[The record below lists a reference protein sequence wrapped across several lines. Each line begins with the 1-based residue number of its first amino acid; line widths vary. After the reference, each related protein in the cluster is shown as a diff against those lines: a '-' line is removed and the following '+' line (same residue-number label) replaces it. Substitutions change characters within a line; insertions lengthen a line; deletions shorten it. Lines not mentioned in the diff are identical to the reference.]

1 MPEEKKKD
9 SFTFSDKIK
18 NSKPVP
24 SKSFA
29 NRISSKIGS
38 DGKPKKTLFE
48 RTRRDAPFFIA
59 ALVALL
65 LLPFLYKYSG
75 QVSEEP
81 VVFPGSEESIFDPE
95 RYGFDTATGDPD
107 GQIEQL
113 AGRDPLS
120 LIKGFGSQDENTAD
134 ARYDQQV
141 DRSGLSDDDS
151 YNSSTVEENNTN
163 IYKRQAAPATRAA
176 FRRAATKIN
185 KIDSASMAGRSGGK
199 LGVGMWGGNLK
210 SAAKKVGSSAPRTS
224 PKPVSLQPLQ
234 AAGKPSRSYFGQGA
248 AAEARRSK
256 DAMSKANAMQAL
268 RDAAMKPVEPGK
280 IGGLGG
286 GAFGP
291 GGGNGKLDRNF
302 VWNGKEPWWWD
313 MMKKRSQME
322 WEKKFNRHWN
332 WIEWGDKLAQKIL
345 GGILNCLITG
355 KDDGGMGNLFGTVEG
370 AGDADKCGKMTQKDW
385 DACPECQ
392 KYGSKMTKAACQTL
406 FGYTPGDKNKVDPW
420 KGGDKAN
427 ADLNFF
433 QVRWDCL
440 TEGFGKRSKGK
451 SEKGEVDSDCEGL
464 KTSGVYTAS
473 YSSQKGEDRKFF
485 SYVVGIPTD
494 KLVAYYQMQ
503 PTEQRKQWVVGA
515 VVPGTTLNLNLLKD
529 RKNFVPLFVES
540 VAVKPKKVKN
550 DGSKV
555 KTNKDVASVLTEAST
570 KKDEQK
576 KLTYDALIA
585 TLADGG
591 AFYDTRDDIAAD
603 SKAADSKAADSNTD
617 ATQGT
622 DTQVKAT
629 KGTAT
634 FDLKGGKKGKDWI
647 VGGRCQVPF
656 ARVTCENFALTG
668 PKGKEIYPFAHIQF
682 ANGVTKN
689 KDTYNTLAKKFR
701 IVYKVLQG
709 DDYGKAWK
717 NDHETG
723 VYIIPHNGVE
733 KYDAS
738 WFKGSE
744 TTGDATSSRAGWV
757 TYKDKDNVK
766 NRDAAEKFQVIAA
779 GEKALVKELTDS
791 QGNVTNRDV
800 SRVIKWEI
808 YQCDNAAIAGD
819 ALADG
824 GCDNGLWPKVDKD
837 GNVIGT
843 EGQKLP
849 GVVLSTAVCE
859 YGRSGD
865 DESAE
870 PPSSEP
876 MHQNV
881 DACDTADAWQKSE
894 ECCKKKKGSQGYVWK
909 DGACVTQSGDPSKK
923 DSSPEPK
930 TQVTFLAPKPS
941 WVPKNITAR
950 TGGDAPTQ
958 EMFSGTNGG
967 NFLQGDAGQNCDI
980 MDGFIVNSNL
990 AKAYVNEVVQ
1000 AYNDRN
1006 PNLPMKT
1013 DQAGAYAFSGKQGF
1027 PTVGEMIDAMNIAS
1041 KVGKPDVPK
1050 QIVCAFGRTVM
1061 GASEDHTV
1069 PDDKWPT
1076 YNGKKVAPR
1085 NPFGSFLDY
1094 IGQDAAYWPAP
1105 YYIDIDGEEKCDNR
1119 FLHLGWQDDG
1129 KQSCEPSGVKGKYHW
1144 GVYASNAKPGPA
1156 YLKSSVGGKAG
1167 YPLAELDLLGDYQAI
1182 GNSKNERMHDI
1193 RLAYHLG
1200 ADYKREDT
1208 NGGMNAVVRD
1218 TRESSSP
1225 EIFKGDA
1232 CTHIYGDPDDTMQVA
1247 NVLKYIQAVCTN
1259 GLDAKPQGNPEW
1271 LDEKQ
1276 HKNRGTY
1283 RNRNGKVQSTATGAA
1298 AMEPDPNKK

>member
-81 VVFPGSEESIFDPE
+81 VVLPGSEESIFDPE

-134 ARYDQQV
+134 ARYDQPV

-185 KIDSASMAGRSGGK
+185 KLDGAGMTGRSGGK

-291 GGGNGKLDRNF
+291 GGGNGKLDRHF
-302 VWNGKEPWWWD
+302 AWNGKEPWWWD

-322 WEKKFNRHWN
+322 WEAKFNRKWD
-332 WIEWGDKLAQKIL
+332 WIKWGDKLAQNIL
-345 GGILNCLITG
+345 GGILNCLLTG
-355 KDDGGMGNLFGTVEG
+355 TDDGGMGKMLGATKG
-370 AGDADKCGKMTQKDW
+370 AGKEPTCCGLKESEWDGSWGKFGKDSCKKYKAQAKTNKMFKCDGGWKDGNQ
-385 DACPECQ
+385 ASE
-392 KYGSKMTKAACQTL
+392 
-406 FGYTPGDKNKVDPW
+406 
-420 KGGDKAN
+420 
-427 ADLNFF
+427 DLNFF

-440 TEGFGKRSKGK
+440 TEGFGAKSKKR

-473 YSSQKGEDRKFF
+473 YSSQKGEDRKYF
-485 SYVVGIPTD
+485 SYVVGIPTN
-494 KLVAYYQMQ
+494 KLVAYYKMQ

-529 RKNFVPLFVES
+529 RANFVPLFVES
-540 VAVKPKKVKN
+540 VAVKPKKVNN

-555 KTNKDVASVLTEAST
+555 ETKEDAASVLTEAST
-570 KKDEQK
+570 KKDENA
-576 KLTYDALIA
+576 KLTYDALIGK
-585 TLADGG
+585 LAKGG
-591 AFYDTRDDIAAD
+591 VFYDTRDDFAEASIE
-603 SKAADSKAADSNTD
+603 K
-617 ATQGT
+617 
-622 DTQVKAT
+622 V
-629 KGTAT
+629 KGTAK

-656 ARVTCENFALTG
+656 ARVTCENTALTG
-668 PKGKEIYPFAHIQF
+668 PKGNEIYPFAHIQF
-682 ANGVTKN
+682 ANGVVDN
-689 KDTYNTLAKKFR
+689 KAIYKTLAPKFK

-709 DDYGKAWK
+709 DNYGKTLE
-717 NDHETG
+717 NDHATG
-723 VYIIPHNGVE
+723 VYTIQHNTIKPYTE
-733 KYDAS
+733 S
-738 WFKGSE
+738 WFEGSE
-744 TTGDATSSRAGWV
+744 ANGGSERGGWV
-757 TYKDKDNVK
+757 TR
-766 NRDAAEKFQVIAA
+766 NRTATNKGNTYQVIAA
-779 GEKALVKELTDS
+779 GEKALVKEN
-791 QGNVTNRDV
+791 GNRDA

-808 YQCDNAAIAGD
+808 YQCDNADIAGD
-819 ALADG
+819 DLADG
-824 GCDNGLWPKVDKD
+824 GCDNGLWPQFDKD
-837 GNVIGT
+837 GKMIG
-843 EGQKLP
+843 EAGQQLP

-865 DESAE
+865 DEDGTSTSVEE
-870 PPSSEP
+870 PKCKSRDESSECCQELGQGQYEWKDGKCEP
-876 MHQNV
+876 K
-881 DACDTADAWQKSE
+881 KSE
-894 ECCKKKKGSQGYVWK
+894 EGGDLLPGSPNPSLNPPAPGKDLVRLAPVIEWVPRRFDDRQSVVQGSGLGGGSFGPGKLIPGATDEQHCGAASSNRVVQTESAKQFVNQVVAAYNAKKAGAQQMAEVVAYPTLGEVVDSLNIAPQVGVTTAPKEVVCQVARTMAGISRDPQAKNATWKTTSGETRYFHNELGAYLAYVHPEAAFYPAKYYEESGNCDKRFLALSESGCRTLLPEVKDKKQYHHSNYAWNGNTRAYLQSLKPEMKKYPLKALAEGISFNP
-909 DGACVTQSGDPSKK
+909 GACKEGCGPQRRQYTKSMAS
-923 DSSPEPK
+923 
-930 TQVTFLAPKPS
+930 L
-941 WVPKNITAR
+941 
-950 TGGDAPTQ
+950 
-958 EMFSGTNGG
+958 
-967 NFLQGDAGQNCDI
+967 LQGQCPTGDMNVADA
-980 MDGFIVNSNL
+980 L
-990 AKAYVNEVVQ
+990 AYV
-1000 AYNDRN
+1000 
-1006 PNLPMKT
+1006 T
-1013 DQAGAYAFSGKQGF
+1013 
-1027 PTVGEMIDAMNIAS
+1027 
-1041 KVGKPDVPK
+1041 
-1050 QIVCAFGRTVM
+1050 
-1061 GASEDHTV
+1061 
-1069 PDDKWPT
+1069 
-1076 YNGKKVAPR
+1076 
-1085 NPFGSFLDY
+1085 
-1094 IGQDAAYWPAP
+1094 AA
-1105 YYIDIDGEEKCDNR
+1105 
-1119 FLHLGWQDDG
+1119 
-1129 KQSCEPSGVKGKYHW
+1129 
-1144 GVYASNAKPGPA
+1144 
-1156 YLKSSVGGKAG
+1156 
-1167 YPLAELDLLGDYQAI
+1167 
-1182 GNSKNERMHDI
+1182 
-1193 RLAYHLG
+1193 
-1200 ADYKREDT
+1200 
-1208 NGGMNAVVRD
+1208 
-1218 TRESSSP
+1218 
-1225 EIFKGDA
+1225 
-1232 CTHIYGDPDDTMQVA
+1232 
-1247 NVLKYIQAVCTN
+1247 CTN
-1259 GLDAKPQGNPEW
+1259 GLNYKP
-1271 LDEKQ
+1271 
-1276 HKNRGTY
+1276 Y
-1283 RNRNGKVQSTATGAA
+1283 GAA
-1298 AMEPDPNKK
+1298 GSRRGNSRDRSGSSGNNRQVKSVN

>member
-81 VVFPGSEESIFDPE
+81 VVLPGSEESIFDPE

-151 YNSSTVEENNTN
+151 YNNSTVEENNTN

-176 FRRAATKIN
+176 FRRAATKIGTLG
-185 KIDSASMAGRSGGK
+185 SAGMAGRSGGK
-199 LGVGMWGGNLK
+199 LGVGMWGGGLK

-291 GGGNGKLDRNF
+291 GGGNGKLDRHF
-302 VWNGKEPWWWD
+302 AWNGKEPWWWD

-322 WEKKFNRHWN
+322 WEAKFNREWD
-332 WIEWGDKLAQKIL
+332 WIKWGDKLAQNIL
-345 GGILNCLITG
+345 GGILNCLLTG
-355 KDDGGMGNLFGTVEG
+355 KDDGGMGRLFGTVKG
-370 AGDADKCGKMTQKDW
+370 AGDPDKCAGLTKEKWDQVYPGIPFDKDVCRAKFRAEYK
-385 DACPECQ
+385 DAP
-392 KYGSKMTKAACQTL
+392 
-406 FGYTPGDKNKVDPW
+406 DPW
-420 KGGDKAN
+420 KGGDQAN
-427 ADLNFF
+427 ESLGFF
-433 QVRWDCL
+433 RTRWDCL

-451 SEKGEVDSDCEGL
+451 SEKGDVKGDCSGL
-464 KTSGVYTAS
+464 ATDGIYRAS
-473 YSSQKGEDRKFF
+473 YSSQKGEDRKYF

-494 KLVAYYQMQ
+494 KVPAYYEKMQ

-540 VAVKPKKVKN
+540 VAVKPKKVSN

-555 KTNKDVASVLTEAST
+555 ETDAVSVLTDAST
-570 KKDEQK
+570 KKDENAE
-576 KLTYDALIA
+576 LTYDALIGK
-585 TLADGG
+585 LAKGG
-591 AFYDTRDDIAAD
+591 VFYDTREDFAEASI
-603 SKAADSKAADSNTD
+603 NP
-617 ATQGT
+617 
-622 DTQVKAT
+622 V
-629 KGTAT
+629 KGTAK
-634 FDLKGGKKGKDWI
+634 FSLKGGKKGKDWI

-668 PKGKEIYPFAHIQF
+668 PKEKQIYPFAHIQF

-689 KDTYNTLAKKFR
+689 EKTYDTLAKKFR

-723 VYIIPHNGVE
+723 VYIIPHNKVE
-733 KYDAS
+733 KYEAS

-744 TTGDATSSRAGWV
+744 TTGDAASSRAGWV
-757 TYKDKDNVK
+757 TYRENIEKRDEMKGDNFQMKDN
-766 NRDAAEKFQVIAA
+766 EFQVIAA
-779 GEKALVKELTDS
+779 GKQALVEKND
-791 QGNVTNRDV
+791 NRDA

-808 YQCDNAAIAGD
+808 YQCDNADIAGD

-824 GCDNGLWPKVDKD
+824 GCDNGLWSKVDKD

-865 DESAE
+865 DEGGTSMSVEE
-870 PPSSEP
+870 PK
-876 MHQNV
+876 
-881 DACDTADAWQKSE
+881 CKSKDE
-894 ECCKKKKGSQGYVWK
+894 SPECCQEIGQGKYEWK
-909 DGACVTQSGDPSKK
+909 DGKCELKQSEEGGAPLLSSPNPNLNPPAPKKDLVRLAPVIEWVPRQFDDRQSVVQGSNLGGGSFGSGKLIPGATDEQHCGAASSNRVVQTESAKQFVNQVVAAYNAKKAGAQQMAEVVAYPTLGEVVDSLNIASQVGVTTAPKEVVCQVARTMAGISRDPQAQNVTWKTQSGETRYFHNELGAYLAYVH
-923 DSSPEPK
+923 PEAAFYPAK
-930 TQVTFLAPKPS
+930 YYEESGNCDKRFLAVS
-941 WVPKNITAR
+941 
-950 TGGDAPTQ
+950 
-958 EMFSGTNGG
+958 ESGCRK
-967 NFLQGDAGQNCDI
+967 L
-980 MDGFIVNSNL
+980 
-990 AKAYVNEVVQ
+990 
-1000 AYNDRN
+1000 
-1006 PNLPMKT
+1006 LP
-1013 DQAGAYAFSGKQGF
+1013 
-1027 PTVGEMIDAMNIAS
+1027 E
-1041 KVGKPDVPK
+1041 
-1050 QIVCAFGRTVM
+1050 
-1061 GASEDHTV
+1061 
-1069 PDDKWPT
+1069 
-1076 YNGKKVAPR
+1076 
-1085 NPFGSFLDY
+1085 
-1094 IGQDAAYWPAP
+1094 
-1105 YYIDIDGEEKCDNR
+1105 
-1119 FLHLGWQDDG
+1119 
-1129 KQSCEPSGVKGKYHW
+1129 VKGKKQYHHSN
-1144 GVYASNAKPGPA
+1144 YAWNGNTNA
-1156 YLKSSVGGKAG
+1156 YLQSLKPEMKK
-1167 YPLAELDLLGDYQAI
+1167 YPLKALAEGISFNPGACKEGCGPQRRQYTKSMASLLQGQCPTGDMNVA
-1182 GNSKNERMHDI
+1182 DA
-1193 RLAYHLG
+1193 LAYVT
-1200 ADYKREDT
+1200 A
-1208 NGGMNAVVRD
+1208 A
-1218 TRESSSP
+1218 
-1225 EIFKGDA
+1225 
-1232 CTHIYGDPDDTMQVA
+1232 
-1247 NVLKYIQAVCTN
+1247 CTN
-1259 GLDAKPQGNPEW
+1259 GLNYKPHGTAGSSRGNSS
-1271 LDEKQ
+1271 DRSGSSGN
-1276 HKNRGTY
+1276 NRQV
-1283 RNRNGKVQSTATGAA
+1283 K
-1298 AMEPDPNKK
+1298 

>member
-1 MPEEKKKD
+1 MPEEKKEKKSIFPVPFFASSERKEKEDGKKD

-81 VVFPGSEESIFDPE
+81 VVLPGSEESIFDPE

-163 IYKRQAAPATRAA
+163 VYKRQAAPATRAA

-210 SAAKKVGSSAPRTS
+210 SAAKKIGSSAPRTS

-291 GGGNGKLDRNF
+291 GGGNGKLDRHF
-302 VWNGKEPWWWD
+302 TWNGKEPWWWD
-313 MMKKRSQME
+313 MMKKRSQMK

-355 KDDGGMGNLFGTVEG
+355 KDDGGMGRLFGTVKD

-385 DACPECQ
+385 DACPKCQ
-392 KYGSKMTKAACQTL
+392 EYGPKMTKAACQTL
-406 FGYTPGDKNKVDPW
+406 LGYTPGDKNKVDPW

-451 SEKGEVDSDCEGL
+451 SEKGDVKGDCSGL
-464 KTSGVYTAS
+464 ATDGIYRAS
-473 YSSQKGEDRKFF
+473 YSSQKGEDRKYF

-494 KLVAYYQMQ
+494 KVPAYYEKMQ

-540 VAVKPKKVKN
+540 VAVKPKKVNN

-555 KTNKDVASVLTEAST
+555 ET
-570 KKDEQK
+570 KKDADDLLTEEALPK
-576 KLTYDALIA
+576 KDKGADLTYDALIA
-585 TLADGG
+585 TLAKGG
-591 AFYDTRDDIAAD
+591 VFYDTRYDIAAD
-603 SKAADSKAADSNTD
+603 SNA
-617 ATQGT
+617 
-622 DTQVKAT
+622 AT
-629 KGTAT
+629 KGTAE
-634 FDLKGGKKGKDWI
+634 FSLKGGKKGKDWI

-668 PKGKEIYPFAHIQF
+668 PKEKPIYPFAHIQF
-682 ANGVTKN
+682 ANGVTKEQ
-689 KDTYNTLAKKFR
+689 KTYDTLAKKFR
-701 IVYKVLQG
+701 IVYRVLQG

-733 KYDAS
+733 KYNAS

-744 TTGDATSSRAGWV
+744 TTGDDSSSRAGWV
-757 TYKDKDNVK
+757 TYKAGIEKRDVTKDN
-766 NRDAAEKFQVIAA
+766 EFQVIAA
-779 GEKALVKELTDS
+779 GEKALVKEQTDS
-791 QGNVTNRDV
+791 KGNVTNRDV

-808 YQCDNAAIAGD
+808 YQCDNADIAGD
-819 ALADG
+819 SLKDG

-865 DESAE
+865 DEKPIQDLEPACQNGEVKEGEDANGCPWTSTCVNGSWGPTQLTNPDCVCKNGAVQSLADNPDGCHWEKKCVNNQWAE
-870 PPSSEP
+870 PYQTNPDDPKCKGNGVQPLDKVRFYTQLTDIPAAVTNDTNRPGRAAAQSPARWQKACKINGMSNIPIGFADDVEQYMREAVVKYNSQTQKTAVMASYDEQFSKQTVP
-876 MHQNV
+876 TIASVV
-881 DACDTADAWQKSE
+881 DAMRIMQESGGAQVSLNTVCALAKTIGRASTDPYVKRAKPNQKYGRDNIFGTFAAYIDE
-894 ECCKKKKGSQGYVWK
+894 
-909 DGACVTQSGDPSKK
+909 
-923 DSSPEPK
+923 DSSFFPGAKVIGAGE
-930 TQVTFLAPKPS
+930 TSSRDDVRFLGCRKQSPS
-941 WVPKNITAR
+941 GV
-950 TGGDAPTQ
+950 GQ
-958 EMFSGTNGG
+958 EYHYGHYNW
-967 NFLQGDAGQNCDI
+967 
-980 MDGFIVNSNL
+980 
-990 AKAYVNEVVQ
+990 NEH
-1000 AYNDRN
+1000 
-1006 PNLPMKT
+1006 KIG
-1013 DQAGAYAFSGKQGF
+1013 DQAGGGRISQNDREPYVAILNAGPWQGF
-1027 PTVGEMIDAMNIAS
+1027 P
-1041 KVGKPDVPK
+1041 
-1050 QIVCAFGRTVM
+1050 
-1061 GASEDHTV
+1061 
-1069 PDDKWPT
+1069 
-1076 YNGKKVAPR
+1076 
-1085 NPFGSFLDY
+1085 L
-1094 IGQDAAYWPAP
+1094 
-1105 YYIDIDGEEKCDNR
+1105 
-1119 FLHLGWQDDG
+1119 
-1129 KQSCEPSGVKGKYHW
+1129 
-1144 GVYASNAKPGPA
+1144 
-1156 YLKSSVGGKAG
+1156 
-1167 YPLAELDLLGDYQAI
+1167 QAI
-1182 GNSKNERMHDI
+1182 GAAVSFNRESDNYDRNRSTNGTIDDQN
-1193 RLAYHLG
+1193 RRAYHEAYYNVFKSAGSCGLTG
-1200 ADYKREDT
+1200 TMNVSDALTYVESLCQ
-1208 NGGMNAVVRD
+1208 NGSA
-1218 TRESSSP
+1218 
-1225 EIFKGDA
+1225 I
-1232 CTHIYGDPDDTMQVA
+1232 
-1247 NVLKYIQAVCTN
+1247 
-1259 GLDAKPQGNPEW
+1259 KPQNGSKIPCGA
-1271 LDEKQ
+1271 KY
-1276 HKNRGTY
+1276 RASTY
-1283 RNRNGKVQSTATGAA
+1283 NVTQ
-1298 AMEPDPNKK
+1298 

>member
-1 MPEEKKKD
+1 MPEEKKEKKSIFPVPFFASSERKEKEDGKKD

-81 VVFPGSEESIFDPE
+81 VVLPGSEESIFDPE

-134 ARYDQQV
+134 ARYDQPV

-185 KIDSASMAGRSGGK
+185 KLDGAGMTGRSGGK

-291 GGGNGKLDRNF
+291 GGGNGKLDRHF
-302 VWNGKEPWWWD
+302 AWNGKEPWWWD

-322 WEKKFNRHWN
+322 WEKKFNYKWG
-332 WIEWGDKLAQKIL
+332 WIDWATKLGQNIAA
-345 GGILNCLITG
+345 GILNCLLTG
-355 KDDGGMGNLFGTVEG
+355 TDDGGMGKMLGATKG
-370 AGDADKCGKMTQKDW
+370 AGKEPTCCGLKESEWDGSWGKFGKDSCKKYKAQAKTNKMFKCDGGWKDGNQ
-385 DACPECQ
+385 ASE
-392 KYGSKMTKAACQTL
+392 
-406 FGYTPGDKNKVDPW
+406 
-420 KGGDKAN
+420 
-427 ADLNFF
+427 DLNFF

-440 TEGFGKRSKGK
+440 TEGFGAKSKKR

-473 YSSQKGEDRKFF
+473 YSSQKGEDRKYF
-485 SYVVGIPTD
+485 SYVVGIPTN
-494 KLVAYYQMQ
+494 KLVAYYKMQ

-529 RKNFVPLFVES
+529 RANFVPLFVES
-540 VAVKPKKVKN
+540 VAVKPKKVNN

-555 KTNKDVASVLTEAST
+555 ETKKDAESVLTDAST
-570 KKDEQK
+570 KKDQNA

-591 AFYDTRDDIAAD
+591 VFYDTRNDIAAD
-603 SKAADSKAADSNTD
+603 S
-617 ATQGT
+617 
-622 DTQVKAT
+622 DTAT
-629 KGTAT
+629 KGTAK

-656 ARVTCENFALTG
+656 ARVTCENTALTG
-668 PKGKEIYPFAHIQF
+668 PKGTEIYPFAHIQF
-682 ANGVTKN
+682 ANGVVDN
-689 KDTYNTLAKKFR
+689 KAIYKTLAPKFK

-709 DDYGKAWK
+709 DNYGKTLE
-717 NDHETG
+717 NDHATG
-723 VYIIPHNGVE
+723 VYTIQHNTIKPYTE
-733 KYDAS
+733 S
-738 WFKGSE
+738 WFEGSE
-744 TTGDATSSRAGWV
+744 ANGGSERGGWV
-757 TYKDKDNVK
+757 TRNRPAK
-766 NRDAAEKFQVIAA
+766 NTGNTYQVIAA
-779 GEKALVKELTDS
+779 GEKALVKEN
-791 QGNVTNRDV
+791 GNRDA

-808 YQCDNAAIAGD
+808 YQCDNADIAGD
-819 ALADG
+819 DLADG
-824 GCDNGLWPKVDKD
+824 GCDKGLWPQFDKD
-837 GNVIGT
+837 GKMIG
-843 EGQKLP
+843 EAGQQLP

-865 DESAE
+865 DEGTAPGVPPVREDIGGDNPNGGDTPGGDNPNGGGTPGGDRPNDNLNPGDQPGNTVRLAPRVIWVPSEYTMRTVVKKGEE
-870 PPSSEP
+870 P
-876 MHQNV
+876 
-881 DACDTADAWQKSE
+881 QKSNFP
-894 ECCKKKKGSQGYVWK
+894 
-909 DGACVTQSGDPSKK
+909 GDSAITGGR
-923 DSSPEPK
+923 DSSPVKKQHCGDGMGAEGVRDF
-930 TQVTFLAPKPS
+930 QVEVKNYVNSVVDLYNQKVGATAPQMEKVSAEYVKLGELIDALNIAKSIDANAQVSKNVVIALARTMTGASRDPHDPANGNTTWTDENGQKRYFYNELGAFLAYVHEEAAFYPFD
-941 WVPKNITAR
+941 WYEENR
-950 TGGDAPTQ
+950 
-958 EMFSGTNGG
+958 
-967 NFLQGDAGQNCDI
+967 NCDYRFNAGETKNGHCARLWRKVAI
-980 MDGFIVNSNL
+980 KIYGGEAEDSRYNHSNYVWLGNGRTPSIRHYKQSLGANWSYPLKDLAPADTPKISDCKLSGCAEQRRTYGKAIKPLLSGEAGLAGNMAVKDAFSYVNL
-990 AKAYVNEVVQ
+990 A
-1000 AYNDRN
+1000 
-1006 PNLPMKT
+1006 
-1013 DQAGAYAFSGKQGF
+1013 
-1027 PTVGEMIDAMNIAS
+1027 
-1041 KVGKPDVPK
+1041 
-1050 QIVCAFGRTVM
+1050 
-1061 GASEDHTV
+1061 
-1069 PDDKWPT
+1069 
-1076 YNGKKVAPR
+1076 
-1085 NPFGSFLDY
+1085 
-1094 IGQDAAYWPAP
+1094 
-1105 YYIDIDGEEKCDNR
+1105 
-1119 FLHLGWQDDG
+1119 
-1129 KQSCEPSGVKGKYHW
+1129 
-1144 GVYASNAKPGPA
+1144 
-1156 YLKSSVGGKAG
+1156 
-1167 YPLAELDLLGDYQAI
+1167 
-1182 GNSKNERMHDI
+1182 
-1193 RLAYHLG
+1193 
-1200 ADYKREDT
+1200 
-1208 NGGMNAVVRD
+1208 
-1218 TRESSSP
+1218 
-1225 EIFKGDA
+1225 
-1232 CTHIYGDPDDTMQVA
+1232 
-1247 NVLKYIQAVCTN
+1247 CTN
-1259 GLDAKPQGNPEW
+1259 GLDKKPHGVTGGRMGGRTNGS
-1271 LDEKQ
+1271 
-1276 HKNRGTY
+1276 GTSPSL
-1283 RNRNGKVQSTATGAA
+1283 N
-1298 AMEPDPNKK
+1298 

>member
-81 VVFPGSEESIFDPE
+81 VVLPGSEESIFDPE

-163 IYKRQAAPATRAA
+163 VYKRQAAPATRAA

-210 SAAKKVGSSAPRTS
+210 SAAKKIGSSAPRTS

-291 GGGNGKLDRNF
+291 GGGNGKLDRHF
-302 VWNGKEPWWWD
+302 AWNGKEPWWWD

-322 WEKKFNRHWN
+322 WEAKFNRKWD
-332 WIEWGDKLAQKIL
+332 WIKWGDKLAQNIL
-345 GGILNCLITG
+345 GGILNCLLTG
-355 KDDGGMGNLFGTVEG
+355 TDDGGMGKMLGATKG
-370 AGDADKCGKMTQKDW
+370 AGKEPTCCGLKESEWDGSWGKFGKDSCKKYKAQAKTNKMFKCD
-385 DACPECQ
+385 
-392 KYGSKMTKAACQTL
+392 
-406 FGYTPGDKNKVDPW
+406 
-420 KGGDKAN
+420 GGWNDGNQASE
-427 ADLNFF
+427 DLNFF

-440 TEGFGKRSKGK
+440 TEGFGAKSKKR

-473 YSSQKGEDRKFF
+473 YSSQKGEDRKYF
-485 SYVVGIPTD
+485 SYVVGIPTN
-494 KLVAYYQMQ
+494 KLVAYYKMQ

-540 VAVKPKKVKN
+540 VAVKPKKVNN

-555 KTNKDVASVLTEAST
+555 ETKAVSRLTEAST
-570 KKDEQK
+570 KKDADA
-576 KLTYDALIA
+576 KLTYDVLIA

-591 AFYDTRDDIAAD
+591 AFYDTRDDIP
-603 SKAADSKAADSNTD
+603 ADSNTD

-622 DTQVKAT
+622 DTQATNQQVEAT
-629 KGTAT
+629 KGTAE
-634 FDLKGGKKGKDWI
+634 FSLKGGKKGKDWI

-656 ARVTCENFALTG
+656 ARVTCEDTALTG
-668 PKGKEIYPFAHIQF
+668 PKGNEIYPFAHIQF
-682 ANGVTKN
+682 ANGVEGN
-689 KDTYNTLAKKFR
+689 AAVYETLAPKFK

-709 DDYGKAWK
+709 NDYGKTLK

-723 VYIIPHNGVE
+723 VYVIQHNTIQTYNE
-733 KYDAS
+733 S
-738 WFKGSE
+738 WFAGSE
-744 TTGDATSSRAGWV
+744 AKGDGDRNGWV
-757 TYKDKDNVK
+757 TRNRTAK
-766 NRDAAEKFQVIAA
+766 NTGNTYQVIAA
-779 GEKALVKELTDS
+779 GKKALVKEKEKED
-791 QGNVTNRDV
+791 GNKENGNRDA

-808 YQCDNAAIAGD
+808 YQCDNADIAGD
-819 ALADG
+819 ALKDG
-824 GCDNGLWPKVDKD
+824 GCDNGVWTNYDKD
-837 GNVIGT
+837 GKVVST
-843 EGQKLP
+843 DGQRLP

-876 MHQNV
+876 RRQEEP
-881 DACDTADAWQKSE
+881 DECDKAGAWQTSQR
-894 ECCKKKKGSQGYVWK
+894 CCEIKMGSQGYVWE
-909 DGACVTQSGDPSKK
+909 GGQCVKK
-923 DSSPEPK
+923 DEVPPKKESSPEPK
-930 TQVTFLAPKPS
+930 KQVTFLAPKPS
-941 WVPKNITAR
+941 WVPQNFTGR

-958 EMFSGTNGG
+958 EMFPGTNGG
-967 NFLQGDAGQNCDI
+967 NFLKGDAGRNCDI
-980 MDGFIVNSNL
+980 MDGFIVNSTL
-990 AKAYVNEVVQ
+990 AKSYVNEVVK
-1000 AYNDRN
+1000 AYNARN
-1006 PNLPMKT
+1006 PNLPIKT
-1013 DQAGAYAFSGKQGF
+1013 DETGAYAFTGKQGF

-1041 KVGKPDVPK
+1041 KVGKTDVPK

-1061 GASEDHTV
+1061 GASEDRTV
-1069 PDDKWPT
+1069 PRAKWPS
-1076 YNGKKVAPR
+1076 YNGKKMAPR

-1094 IGQDAAYWPAP
+1094 IGEEAAYWPAP
-1105 YYIDIDGEEKCDNR
+1105 YYIDIDGQEKCDNR
-1119 FLHLGWQDDG
+1119 FLHLGWEDTG
-1129 KQSCEPSGVKGKYHW
+1129 KRHCFPSGVAAKYHW
-1144 GVYASNAKPGPA
+1144 GVYASNAKPGGA
-1156 YLKSSVGGKAG
+1156 YLDSSVGKEAG
-1167 YPLAELDLLGDYQAI
+1167 YPLAELNLLENYQAE
-1182 GNSKNERMHDI
+1182 GNSHNERMHDI
-1193 RLAYHLG
+1193 RQAYHLG
-1200 ADYKREDT
+1200 ADYKRGDT

-1218 TRESSSP
+1218 PRESSSSDQ
-1225 EIFKGDA
+1225 FAGDE
-1232 CTHIYGDPDDTMQVA
+1232 CTYIYDAQDTMQVA
-1247 NVLKYIQAVCTN
+1247 NVLKYIQSVCTK
-1259 GLDAKPQGNPEW
+1259 GLDAKPNGNPAW
-1271 LDEKQ
+1271 LKTGN
-1276 HKNRGTY
+1276 K
-1283 RNRNGKVQSTATGAA
+1283 GKYTDRTGKRQSTVAGATSTEVA
-1298 AMEPDPNKK
+1298 PNKG

>member
-81 VVFPGSEESIFDPE
+81 VVLPGSEESIFDPE

-134 ARYDQQV
+134 ARYDQPV

-185 KIDSASMAGRSGGK
+185 KLDGAGMTGRSGGK

-291 GGGNGKLDRNF
+291 GGGNGKLDRHF
-302 VWNGKEPWWWD
+302 AWNGKEPWWWD

-322 WEKKFNRHWN
+322 WEAKFNRKWD
-332 WIEWGDKLAQKIL
+332 WIKWGDKLAQNIL
-345 GGILNCLITG
+345 GGILNCLLTG

-440 TEGFGKRSKGK
+440 TEGFGKRSKK
-451 SEKGEVDSDCEGL
+451 LSEQGDVNGNCYGL
-464 KTSGVYTAS
+464 MTSGVYTAS
-473 YSSQKGEDRKFF
+473 YSSQKGEDRKYF
-485 SYVVGIPTD
+485 SYVVGIPTH
-494 KLVAYYQMQ
+494 KLVDYYKMQ

-529 RKNFVPLFVES
+529 RANFVPLFVES
-540 VAVKPKKVKN
+540 VAVKPKKVSN

-555 KTNKDVASVLTEAST
+555 ETDAVSVLTDAST
-570 KKDEQK
+570 KKDENA

-591 AFYDTRDDIAAD
+591 VFYDTRDDFAAD
-603 SKAADSKAADSNTD
+603 S
-617 ATQGT
+617 
-622 DTQVKAT
+622 DTTAT
-629 KGTAT
+629 KGTAK

-656 ARVTCENFALTG
+656 ARVTCENTALTG

-682 ANGVTKN
+682 ANGVVDN
-689 KDTYNTLAKKFR
+689 KAIYKTLAPKFK

-709 DDYGKAWK
+709 DNYGKTLE
-717 NDHETG
+717 NDHATG
-723 VYIIPHNGVE
+723 VYTIQHNTIKPYTE
-733 KYDAS
+733 S
-738 WFKGSE
+738 WFEGSE
-744 TTGDATSSRAGWV
+744 ANGGSDRGGWV
-757 TYKDKDNVK
+757 TRNRPAK
-766 NRDAAEKFQVIAA
+766 NTGNTYQVIAA
-779 GEKALVKELTDS
+779 GEKALVKEN
-791 QGNVTNRDV
+791 GNRDA

-819 ALADG
+819 DLADG
-824 GCDNGLWPKVDKD
+824 GCDNGLWPQFDKD
-837 GNVIGT
+837 GKMIG
-843 EGQKLP
+843 EAGQQLP

-865 DESAE
+865 DDSVSPAVEEPKCKSKDES
-870 PPSSEP
+870 P
-876 MHQNV
+876 
-881 DACDTADAWQKSE
+881 
-894 ECCKKKKGSQGYVWK
+894 ECCQELGQGQYEWK
-909 DGACVTQSGDPSKK
+909 DGKCELKKLEEGGDRLLSSPNPNPNPPAPKK
-923 DSSPEPK
+923 DLVRLAPVIEWVPRQFDDRQSVGQGSDLGGGSFGSGKLIPGATDEQHCGAASSNRVVQTESAKQFVNQVVAAYNAKKAGAQQMAEVVAYPTLGEVVDSLNIAPQVGVTTAPKEVVCQVARTMAGISRDPQAQNVTWETKSGETRYFHNELGAYLAYVHPEAAFYPAK
-930 TQVTFLAPKPS
+930 YYEESGNCDKRFLALSESGCRTLLPEVKGEKRYHHSNYAWNGNTSAYLRSLKP
-941 WVPKNITAR
+941 
-950 TGGDAPTQ
+950 
-958 EMFSGTNGG
+958 EMKKYPLKALAEGISFNPGACKEGCGPQRRQYTKSMASL
-967 NFLQGDAGQNCDI
+967 LQGQCPTGDMNVADA
-980 MDGFIVNSNL
+980 L
-990 AKAYVNEVVQ
+990 AYV
-1000 AYNDRN
+1000 
-1006 PNLPMKT
+1006 T
-1013 DQAGAYAFSGKQGF
+1013 
-1027 PTVGEMIDAMNIAS
+1027 
-1041 KVGKPDVPK
+1041 
-1050 QIVCAFGRTVM
+1050 
-1061 GASEDHTV
+1061 
-1069 PDDKWPT
+1069 
-1076 YNGKKVAPR
+1076 
-1085 NPFGSFLDY
+1085 
-1094 IGQDAAYWPAP
+1094 AA
-1105 YYIDIDGEEKCDNR
+1105 
-1119 FLHLGWQDDG
+1119 
-1129 KQSCEPSGVKGKYHW
+1129 
-1144 GVYASNAKPGPA
+1144 
-1156 YLKSSVGGKAG
+1156 
-1167 YPLAELDLLGDYQAI
+1167 
-1182 GNSKNERMHDI
+1182 
-1193 RLAYHLG
+1193 
-1200 ADYKREDT
+1200 
-1208 NGGMNAVVRD
+1208 
-1218 TRESSSP
+1218 
-1225 EIFKGDA
+1225 
-1232 CTHIYGDPDDTMQVA
+1232 
-1247 NVLKYIQAVCTN
+1247 CTN
-1259 GLDAKPQGNPEW
+1259 GLNYKPYGTAGSSRGNSS
-1271 LDEKQ
+1271 DRSGSSGN
-1276 HKNRGTY
+1276 NRQV
-1283 RNRNGKVQSTATGAA
+1283 K
-1298 AMEPDPNKK
+1298 

>member
-81 VVFPGSEESIFDPE
+81 VVLPGSEESIFDPE

-134 ARYDQQV
+134 ARYDQPV

-176 FRRAATKIN
+176 FRRAATKIGTLG
-185 KIDSASMAGRSGGK
+185 SAGMAGRSGGK

-291 GGGNGKLDRNF
+291 GGGNGKLDRHF
-302 VWNGKEPWWWD
+302 TWNGKEPWWWD

-332 WIEWGDKLAQKIL
+332 WIEWGDKLAQNIL

-355 KDDGGMGNLFGTVEG
+355 KDDGGMGKLFGTVAG
-370 AGDADKCGKMTQKDW
+370 AGDDDKCGKMTQKDW
-385 DACPECQ
+385 DTCPECQ
-392 KYGSKMTKAACQTL
+392 KYGAKMTKAACQTL

-433 QVRWDCL
+433 QARWDCL
-440 TEGFGKRSKGK
+440 TEGFGKRSKK
-451 SEKGEVDSDCEGL
+451 LSEQGDVKGNCYGL
-464 KTSGVYTAS
+464 MTSGVYTAS
-473 YSSQKGEDRKFF
+473 YSSQKGEDRKYF
-485 SYVVGIPTD
+485 SYVVGIPTN
-494 KLVAYYQMQ
+494 KLVAYYKMQ

-529 RKNFVPLFVES
+529 RKSFVPLFVES
-540 VAVKPKKVKN
+540 VAVKPKKVNN

-555 KTNKDVASVLTEAST
+555 ETKKDAASALTDAST
-570 KKDEQK
+570 KKGK
-576 KLTYDALIA
+576 NAMTYDALIA

-591 AFYDTRDDIAAD
+591 VFYDTRNDIAAD
-603 SKAADSKAADSNTD
+603 SDT
-617 ATQGT
+617 ATE
-622 DTQVKAT
+622 
-629 KGTAT
+629 GTAT
-634 FDLKGGKKGKDWI
+634 FSLKGGKKGKDWI

-656 ARVTCENFALTG
+656 ARVTCEDTALTG

-682 ANGVTKN
+682 AKGVADNEEFYK
-689 KDTYNTLAKKFR
+689 TLAPKFK

-709 DDYGKAWK
+709 NDYGKTLK

-723 VYIIPHNGVE
+723 VYVIQHNTIKPYTE
-733 KYDAS
+733 S

-744 TTGDATSSRAGWV
+744 ANGGSERGGWV
-757 TYKDKDNVK
+757 TRNRTAK
-766 NRDAAEKFQVIAA
+766 NTGNTYQVIAA
-779 GEKALVKELTDS
+779 GEKALVKEKE
-791 QGNVTNRDV
+791 GGNRDA

-819 ALADG
+819 DLKDG
-824 GCDNGLWPKVDKD
+824 GCDNGVWTNYDKD
-837 GNVIGT
+837 GNVVST

-865 DESAE
+865 DEDGTSTSVEE
-870 PPSSEP
+870 PKCQSRDESP
-876 MHQNV
+876 
-881 DACDTADAWQKSE
+881 
-894 ECCKKKKGSQGYVWK
+894 ECCEELGQGQYEWKGGK
-909 DGACVTQSGDPSKK
+909 C
-923 DSSPEPK
+923 EPK
-930 TQVTFLAPKPS
+930 KMEEGGGRLPGSPNPSLNPPAPGKDLVSLAPVIE
-941 WVPKNITAR
+941 WVPKR
-950 TGGDAPTQ
+950 FDDRQSVVQGSDLGGGSFGPGKLIPGATDEQHCGAASSNRVVQTESAKQ
-958 EMFSGTNGG
+958 FVNQVVAAY
-967 NFLQGDAGQNCDI
+967 NAKKAGAQQ
-980 MDGFIVNSNL
+980 M
-990 AKAYVNEVVQ
+990 AEVV
-1000 AYNDRN
+1000 AY
-1006 PNLPMKT
+1006 
-1013 DQAGAYAFSGKQGF
+1013 
-1027 PTVGEMIDAMNIAS
+1027 PTLGEVVDSLNIAS
-1041 KVGKPDVPK
+1041 QVGVTTAPK
-1050 QIVCAFGRTVM
+1050 EVVCQVARTMAGISRDPHAQNATWKTKSGETRYFHNELGAYLAYVHPEAAFYPAKYYEESGNC
-1061 GASEDHTV
+1061 
-1069 PDDKWPT
+1069 DK
-1076 YNGKKVAPR
+1076 
-1085 NPFGSFLDY
+1085 
-1094 IGQDAAYWPAP
+1094 
-1105 YYIDIDGEEKCDNR
+1105 R
-1119 FLHLGWQDDG
+1119 FLALSESGCRTLLPEVKDK
-1129 KQSCEPSGVKGKYHW
+1129 KQYHHSN
-1144 GVYASNAKPGPA
+1144 YAWNGNTRA
-1156 YLKSSVGGKAG
+1156 YLQSLKPEMKK
-1167 YPLAELDLLGDYQAI
+1167 YPLKALAEGISFNPGACKEGCGPQRRQYTKSMASLLQGQCPTGDMNVA
-1182 GNSKNERMHDI
+1182 DA
-1193 RLAYHLG
+1193 LAYVT
-1200 ADYKREDT
+1200 A
-1208 NGGMNAVVRD
+1208 A
-1218 TRESSSP
+1218 
-1225 EIFKGDA
+1225 
-1232 CTHIYGDPDDTMQVA
+1232 
-1247 NVLKYIQAVCTN
+1247 CTN
-1259 GLDAKPQGNPEW
+1259 GLNYKP
-1271 LDEKQ
+1271 
-1276 HKNRGTY
+1276 Y
-1283 RNRNGKVQSTATGAA
+1283 GAA
-1298 AMEPDPNKK
+1298 GSRRGNSRDRSGSSGNNRQVKSVN

>member
-81 VVFPGSEESIFDPE
+81 VVLPGSEESIFDPE

-120 LIKGFGSQDENTAD
+120 LIKGFGSQDENAAD
-134 ARYDQQV
+134 ARYDQPV

-185 KIDSASMAGRSGGK
+185 KLDGAGMTGRSGGK

-291 GGGNGKLDRNF
+291 GGGNGKLDRHF
-302 VWNGKEPWWWD
+302 AWNGKEPWWWD

-322 WEKKFNRHWN
+322 WEAKFNRKWD
-332 WIEWGDKLAQKIL
+332 WIKWGDKLAQNIL
-345 GGILNCLITG
+345 GGILNCLLTG
-355 KDDGGMGNLFGTVEG
+355 TDDGGMGKMLGATKG
-370 AGDADKCGKMTQKDW
+370 AGKEPTCCGLKESEWDGSWGKFGKDSCKKYKAQAKTNKMFKCDGGWKDGNQ
-385 DACPECQ
+385 ASE
-392 KYGSKMTKAACQTL
+392 
-406 FGYTPGDKNKVDPW
+406 
-420 KGGDKAN
+420 
-427 ADLNFF
+427 DLNFF

-440 TEGFGKRSKGK
+440 TEGFGAKSKKR

-473 YSSQKGEDRKFF
+473 YSSQKGEDRKYF
-485 SYVVGIPTD
+485 SYVVGIPTN
-494 KLVAYYQMQ
+494 KLVDYYQLQ

-529 RKNFVPLFVES
+529 RKSFVPLFVES
-540 VAVKPKKVKN
+540 VAVKPKKVNN

-555 KTNKDVASVLTEAST
+555 ETKKDAESVLTDAST
-570 KKDEQK
+570 KKDENA

-591 AFYDTRDDIAAD
+591 VFYDTRDDFAEASI
-603 SKAADSKAADSNTD
+603 NP
-617 ATQGT
+617 
-622 DTQVKAT
+622 V
-629 KGTAT
+629 KGTAK

-656 ARVTCENFALTG
+656 ARVTCEDTALTG
-668 PKGKEIYPFAHIQF
+668 PKEKQIYPFAHIQF
-682 ANGVTKN
+682 ANGVAGNEAVYK
-689 KDTYNTLAKKFR
+689 TLAPKFK

-709 DDYGKAWK
+709 GDYGKTLK

-723 VYIIPHNGVE
+723 VYVIQHNTIQP
-733 KYDAS
+733 YTAS
-738 WFKGSE
+738 WFEGSE
-744 TTGDATSSRAGWV
+744 ASSGKARGGWV
-757 TYKDKDNVK
+757 TRNRTAK
-766 NRDAAEKFQVIAA
+766 NTGDTYQVIAA
-779 GEKALVKELTDS
+779 GEKALVKEPTDS
-791 QGNVTNRDV
+791 QGNVTNRDA

-808 YQCDNAAIAGD
+808 YQCDNADIAGD
-819 ALADG
+819 DLKDG
-824 GCDNGLWPKVDKD
+824 GCDNGVWTNYDKD
-837 GNVIGT
+837 GNVVST

-865 DESAE
+865 DDSVSPAVEEPKCKSKDESPECCQELGQGKYEWKNGKCELTQSEGGGDLLPGRQNPSLNPPAPGKDLVRLAPVIEWVPRKFDDRQSVVQESDLGGGSFGPGKLIPGATDEQHCGAASSNRVVQTESAK
-870 PPSSEP
+870 
-876 MHQNV
+876 QFVNQV
-881 DACDTADAWQKSE
+881 VAAYNA
-894 ECCKKKKGSQGYVWK
+894 KKA
-909 DGACVTQSGDPSKK
+909 GAQ
-923 DSSPEPK
+923 
-930 TQVTFLAPKPS
+930 QMA
-941 WVPKNITAR
+941 
-950 TGGDAPTQ
+950 
-958 EMFSGTNGG
+958 
-967 NFLQGDAGQNCDI
+967 
-980 MDGFIVNSNL
+980 
-990 AKAYVNEVVQ
+990 EVV
-1000 AYNDRN
+1000 AY
-1006 PNLPMKT
+1006 
-1013 DQAGAYAFSGKQGF
+1013 
-1027 PTVGEMIDAMNIAS
+1027 PTLGEVVDSLNIAS
-1041 KVGKPDVPK
+1041 QVGVTTAPK
-1050 QIVCAFGRTVM
+1050 EVVCQVARTMAGISRDPHAQNATWKTKSGETRYFHNELGAYLAYVHPEAAFYPAKYYEESGNC
-1061 GASEDHTV
+1061 
-1069 PDDKWPT
+1069 DK
-1076 YNGKKVAPR
+1076 
-1085 NPFGSFLDY
+1085 
-1094 IGQDAAYWPAP
+1094 
-1105 YYIDIDGEEKCDNR
+1105 R
-1119 FLHLGWQDDG
+1119 FLAL
-1129 KQSCEPSGVKGKYHW
+1129 SESGCRTLLPEVKGEKQYHHSN
-1144 GVYASNAKPGPA
+1144 YAWNGNTRA
-1156 YLKSSVGGKAG
+1156 YLQSLKPEMKK
-1167 YPLAELDLLGDYQAI
+1167 YPLKALAEGISFNPGACKEGCGPQRRLYTKSMASLLQGQCPTGDMNVA
-1182 GNSKNERMHDI
+1182 DA
-1193 RLAYHLG
+1193 LAYVT
-1200 ADYKREDT
+1200 A
-1208 NGGMNAVVRD
+1208 A
-1218 TRESSSP
+1218 
-1225 EIFKGDA
+1225 
-1232 CTHIYGDPDDTMQVA
+1232 
-1247 NVLKYIQAVCTN
+1247 CTN
-1259 GLDAKPQGNPEW
+1259 GLNYKPHGTAGSSRGNSS
-1271 LDEKQ
+1271 DRSGSSGN
-1276 HKNRGTY
+1276 NRQV
-1283 RNRNGKVQSTATGAA
+1283 K
-1298 AMEPDPNKK
+1298 

>member
-81 VVFPGSEESIFDPE
+81 VVLPGSEESIFDPE

-120 LIKGFGSQDENTAD
+120 LIKGFGSQDENTTD
-134 ARYDQQV
+134 ARYDQPV

-185 KIDSASMAGRSGGK
+185 KLDGAGMTGRSGGK

-291 GGGNGKLDRNF
+291 GGGNGKLDRHF
-302 VWNGKEPWWWD
+302 AWNGKEPWWWD

-322 WEKKFNRHWN
+322 WEAKFNRKWD
-332 WIEWGDKLAQKIL
+332 WIKWGDKLAQKIL
-345 GGILNCLITG
+345 GGILNCLLTG

-440 TEGFGKRSKGK
+440 TEGFGKRSKK
-451 SEKGEVDSDCEGL
+451 LSEQGDVNGNCYGL
-464 KTSGVYTAS
+464 MTSGVYTAS
-473 YSSQKGEDRKFF
+473 YSSQKGEDRKYF
-485 SYVVGIPTD
+485 SYVVGIPTN
-494 KLVAYYQMQ
+494 KLVAYYKMQ

-540 VAVKPKKVKN
+540 VAVKPKKVNN

-555 KTNKDVASVLTEAST
+555 ETKKDAESVLTDAST
-570 KKDEQK
+570 KKDENA

-591 AFYDTRDDIAAD
+591 VFYDTRYDIAAD
-603 SKAADSKAADSNTD
+603 SD
-617 ATQGT
+617 A
-622 DTQVKAT
+622 AT
-629 KGTAT
+629 KGTAK
-634 FDLKGGKKGKDWI
+634 FSLKGGKKGKDWI

-668 PKGKEIYPFAHIQF
+668 PKETQIYPFAHIQF
-682 ANGVTKN
+682 ANGVAGNEAVYK
-689 KDTYNTLAKKFR
+689 TLAPKFK

-709 DDYGKAWK
+709 DNYGNAMK
-717 NDHETG
+717 NNHETG
-723 VYIIPHNGVE
+723 VYVIQHNTIQPYTE
-733 KYDAS
+733 S

-744 TTGDATSSRAGWV
+744 VQGDGARRGWITRSRTAANKGD
-757 TYKDKDNVK
+757 TY
-766 NRDAAEKFQVIAA
+766 QVIAA
-779 GEKALVKELTDS
+779 GEKALVKEDKE
-791 QGNVTNRDV
+791 NKNRDA

-808 YQCDNAAIAGD
+808 YQCDNANIAGD
-819 ALADG
+819 SLKDG
-824 GCDNGLWPKVDKD
+824 GCDNGLWQSRNEKGELTGK
-837 GNVIGT
+837 T
-843 EGQKLP
+843 EGQSLP

-870 PPSSEP
+870 PPSSDPTPQIVGE
-876 MHQNV
+876 
-881 DACDTADAWQKSE
+881 CDKAGAWQTSE
-894 ECCKKKKGSQGYVWK
+894 RCCLEKMGSQGYVWE
-909 DGACVTQSGDPSKK
+909 GGQCVKK
-923 DSSPEPK
+923 EEVPPETGSSPEPK
-930 TQVTFLAPKPS
+930 KQVTFLAPKPS
-941 WVPKNITAR
+941 WVPRNFKGR
-950 TGGDAPTQ
+950 TGGDAPTK
-958 EMFSGTNGG
+958 EVFTTGTGG
-967 NFLQGDAGQNCDI
+967 GSFLTGKAGQNCDI

-990 AKAYVNEVVQ
+990 AKAYVNEVVR
-1000 AYNDRN
+1000 AYNTQN
-1006 PNLPMKT
+1006 ANLPIKT
-1013 DQAGAYAFSGKQGF
+1013 NEVGHYVFTGRQGF

-1041 KVGKPDVPK
+1041 NVGKTDVPK
-1050 QIVCAFGRTVM
+1050 QVVCAFGRSVM
-1061 GASEDHTV
+1061 GASEDRTV
-1069 PDDKWPT
+1069 PQNKWPT

-1105 YYIDIDGEEKCDNR
+1105 YYIDINGTEKCNER
-1119 FLHLGWQDDG
+1119 FLHKGWQENG
-1129 KQSCEPSGVKGKYHW
+1129 KPHCDPSGVDGKYHW
-1144 GVYASNAKPGPA
+1144 GIYASNATPGSG
-1156 YLKSSVGGKAG
+1156 YLSSSVGKKAG

-1193 RLAYHLG
+1193 RRAYHLG
-1200 ADYKREDT
+1200 ATYKSGET

-1218 TRESSSP
+1218 PREASSP
-1225 EIFKGDA
+1225 DNFVGDE
-1232 CTHIYGDPDDTMQVA
+1232 CTNMYDAADTMQVA
-1247 NVLKYIQAVCTN
+1247 NALKYIQAVCTN
-1259 GLDAKPQGNPEW
+1259 GLNAKPHGNPEW
-1271 LDEKQ
+1271 LQ
-1276 HKNRGTY
+1276 YQNNGRY
-1283 RNRNGKVQSTATGAA
+1283 RDNNGRVQSTVNGVVAIEAA
-1298 AMEPDPNKK
+1298 HNN

>member
-81 VVFPGSEESIFDPE
+81 VVLPGSEESIFDPE

-134 ARYDQQV
+134 ARYDQPV

-151 YNSSTVEENNTN
+151 YNNSTVEENNTN

-176 FRRAATKIN
+176 FRRAATKIGTLG
-185 KIDSASMAGRSGGK
+185 SAGMAGRSGGK

-291 GGGNGKLDRNF
+291 GGGNGKLDRHF
-302 VWNGKEPWWWD
+302 AWNGKEPWWWD

-322 WEKKFNRHWN
+322 WEAKFNRKWD
-332 WIEWGDKLAQKIL
+332 WIKWGDKLAQNIL
-345 GGILNCLITG
+345 GGILNCLLTG
-355 KDDGGMGNLFGTVEG
+355 TDDGGMGKMLGATKG
-370 AGDADKCGKMTQKDW
+370 AGDPDKCNGLTKDDW
-385 DACPECQ
+385 D
-392 KYGSKMTKAACQTL
+392 KL
-406 FGYTPGDKNKVDPW
+406 FPGVPFNKHFCRAKFPANYKDAPDPW
-420 KGGDKAN
+420 KGGNQASE
-427 ADLNFF
+427 DLNFF

-440 TEGFGKRSKGK
+440 TEGFGAKSKKR

-473 YSSQKGEDRKFF
+473 YSSQKGEDRKYF
-485 SYVVGIPTD
+485 SYVVGIPTN
-494 KLVAYYQMQ
+494 KLVAYYKMQ

-540 VAVKPKKVKN
+540 VAVKPKKVSN

-555 KTNKDVASVLTEAST
+555 ETDAVSVVLTDAST
-570 KKDEQK
+570 KKDENA
-576 KLTYDALIA
+576 KLTYDALIGK
-585 TLADGG
+585 LAKGG
-591 AFYDTRDDIAAD
+591 VFYDTREDFAEASI
-603 SKAADSKAADSNTD
+603 NP
-617 ATQGT
+617 
-622 DTQVKAT
+622 V
-629 KGTAT
+629 KGTAK

-656 ARVTCENFALTG
+656 ARVTCENTALTG

-682 ANGVTKN
+682 ANGVVDN
-689 KDTYNTLAKKFR
+689 KAIYKTLAPKFK

-709 DDYGKAWK
+709 DNYGKTLE
-717 NDHETG
+717 NDHATG
-723 VYIIPHNGVE
+723 VYTIQHNTIKPYTE
-733 KYDAS
+733 S
-738 WFKGSE
+738 WFEGSE
-744 TTGDATSSRAGWV
+744 ANGGSDRGGWV
-757 TYKDKDNVK
+757 TRNRPAK
-766 NRDAAEKFQVIAA
+766 NTGNTYQVIAA
-779 GEKALVKELTDS
+779 GEKALVKEN
-791 QGNVTNRDV
+791 GNRDA

-819 ALADG
+819 DLADG
-824 GCDNGLWPKVDKD
+824 GCDNGLWPQFDKD
-837 GNVIGT
+837 GKMIG
-843 EGQKLP
+843 EAGQQLP

-865 DESAE
+865 DEDGTSMSVEE
-870 PPSSEP
+870 PK
-876 MHQNV
+876 
-881 DACDTADAWQKSE
+881 CKSKDE
-894 ECCKKKKGSQGYVWK
+894 SPECCQELGQGKYAWK
-909 DGACVTQSGDPSKK
+909 NGKCELTQSEGGEDPLRGSPNPNFNPPAPKK
-923 DSSPEPK
+923 DL
-930 TQVTFLAPKPS
+930 VRLAPVIE
-941 WVPKNITAR
+941 WVPR
-950 TGGDAPTQ
+950 QFDDRQ
-958 EMFSGTNGG
+958 SVV
-967 NFLQGDAGQNCDI
+967 QG
-980 MDGFIVNSNL
+980 SNL
-990 AKAYVNEVVQ
+990 GGGSFGSGKLIPGATDEQHCGAASSNRVVQTESAKQFVNQVVAAYNTKKAGAQQMAEVV
-1000 AYNDRN
+1000 AY
-1006 PNLPMKT
+1006 
-1013 DQAGAYAFSGKQGF
+1013 
-1027 PTVGEMIDAMNIAS
+1027 PTLGEVVDSLNIAS
-1041 KVGKPDVPK
+1041 QVGVTTAPK
-1050 QIVCAFGRTVM
+1050 EVVCQVARTMAGISRDPQAQNVTWKTKSGETRYFHNELGAYLAYVHPEAAFYPAKYYEESGNC
-1061 GASEDHTV
+1061 
-1069 PDDKWPT
+1069 DK
-1076 YNGKKVAPR
+1076 
-1085 NPFGSFLDY
+1085 
-1094 IGQDAAYWPAP
+1094 
-1105 YYIDIDGEEKCDNR
+1105 R
-1119 FLHLGWQDDG
+1119 FLAL
-1129 KQSCEPSGVKGKYHW
+1129 SESGCRTLLPEVKGKKQYHHSN
-1144 GVYASNAKPGPA
+1144 YAWNGNTSA
-1156 YLKSSVGGKAG
+1156 YLRSLKPEMEK
-1167 YPLAELDLLGDYQAI
+1167 YPLKALAEGISFNPGACKEGCGPQRRQYTKSMASLLQGQCPTGDMNVA
-1182 GNSKNERMHDI
+1182 DA
-1193 RLAYHLG
+1193 LAYVK
-1200 ADYKREDT
+1200 A
-1208 NGGMNAVVRD
+1208 A
-1218 TRESSSP
+1218 
-1225 EIFKGDA
+1225 
-1232 CTHIYGDPDDTMQVA
+1232 
-1247 NVLKYIQAVCTN
+1247 CTN
-1259 GLDAKPQGNPEW
+1259 GLNYKPSGTAGSSRGNSS
-1271 LDEKQ
+1271 DRSGSSGN
-1276 HKNRGTY
+1276 NRQV
-1283 RNRNGKVQSTATGAA
+1283 K
-1298 AMEPDPNKK
+1298 

>member
-81 VVFPGSEESIFDPE
+81 VVLPGSEESIFDPE

-151 YNSSTVEENNTN
+151 YNNSTVEENNTN

-176 FRRAATKIN
+176 FRRAATKIGTLG
-185 KIDSASMAGRSGGK
+185 SAGMAGRSGGK
-199 LGVGMWGGNLK
+199 LGVGMWGGGLK

-291 GGGNGKLDRNF
+291 GGGNGKLDRHF
-302 VWNGKEPWWWD
+302 AWNGKEPWWWD

-332 WIEWGDKLAQKIL
+332 WIEWGDKLAQNIL

-355 KDDGGMGNLFGTVEG
+355 KDDGGMGKLLGATKG
-370 AGDADKCGKMTQKDW
+370 AGDPDKCNGLTKDDW
-385 DACPECQ
+385 D
-392 KYGSKMTKAACQTL
+392 KL
-406 FGYTPGDKNKVDPW
+406 FPGVPFNKHFCRAKFPANYKDAPDPW
-420 KGGDKAN
+420 KGGNQASE
-427 ADLNFF
+427 DLNFF

-440 TEGFGKRSKGK
+440 TEGFGAKSKKR

-473 YSSQKGEDRKFF
+473 YSSQKGEDRKYF
-485 SYVVGIPTD
+485 SYVVGIPTN
-494 KLVAYYQMQ
+494 KLVDYYQLQ

-529 RKNFVPLFVES
+529 RKSFVPLFVES
-540 VAVKPKKVKN
+540 VAVKPKKVNN

-555 KTNKDVASVLTEAST
+555 ETKKDADSVLTDAST
-570 KKDEQK
+570 KKDENA

-591 AFYDTRDDIAAD
+591 VFYDMRDDFAAD
-603 SKAADSKAADSNTD
+603 S
-617 ATQGT
+617 
-622 DTQVKAT
+622 DTTAT

-634 FDLKGGKKGKDWI
+634 FSLKGGKKGKDWI

-656 ARVTCENFALTG
+656 ARVTCEDTALTG
-668 PKGKEIYPFAHIQF
+668 PEGNEIYPFAHIQF
-682 ANGVTKN
+682 AKGVADNEEFYK
-689 KDTYNTLAKKFR
+689 TLAPKFK

-709 DDYGKAWK
+709 NDYGKTLK

-723 VYIIPHNGVE
+723 VYVIQHNTIKPYTE
-733 KYDAS
+733 S

-744 TTGDATSSRAGWV
+744 ANGRSNRGGWV
-757 TYKDKDNVK
+757 TRNRPAK
-766 NRDAAEKFQVIAA
+766 NTGNTYQVIAA
-779 GEKALVKELTDS
+779 GEKALVKED
-791 QGNVTNRDV
+791 GNRDA

-808 YQCDNAAIAGD
+808 YQCDNANIAGD
-819 ALADG
+819 DLKDG
-824 GCDNGLWPKVDKD
+824 GCDNGVWTNYDKD
-837 GNVIGT
+837 GNVVST
-843 EGQKLP
+843 AGQQLP
-849 GVVLSTAVCE
+849 GVVLSTAVCT

-865 DESAE
+865 DEDGTSMSVEE
-870 PPSSEP
+870 PK
-876 MHQNV
+876 
-881 DACDTADAWQKSE
+881 CKSKDE
-894 ECCKKKKGSQGYVWK
+894 SPECCQELGQGQYEWK
-909 DGACVTQSGDPSKK
+909 DGKCELKQSEEGGDRLLGRQNPNPNPPAPKKDLVRLAPVIEWVPRQFDDRQSVVQGSNLGGGSFGSGKLIPGATDEQHCGAASSNRVVQTESAKQFVNQVVAAYNAKKAGAQQMAEVVAYPTLGEVVDSLNIASPVGVTTAPKEVVCQVARTMAGISRDPQAQNVTWKTQSGETRYFHNELGAYLAYVH
-923 DSSPEPK
+923 PEAAFYPAK
-930 TQVTFLAPKPS
+930 YYEESGNCDKRFLAVS
-941 WVPKNITAR
+941 
-950 TGGDAPTQ
+950 
-958 EMFSGTNGG
+958 ESGCRK
-967 NFLQGDAGQNCDI
+967 L
-980 MDGFIVNSNL
+980 
-990 AKAYVNEVVQ
+990 
-1000 AYNDRN
+1000 
-1006 PNLPMKT
+1006 LP
-1013 DQAGAYAFSGKQGF
+1013 
-1027 PTVGEMIDAMNIAS
+1027 E
-1041 KVGKPDVPK
+1041 
-1050 QIVCAFGRTVM
+1050 
-1061 GASEDHTV
+1061 
-1069 PDDKWPT
+1069 
-1076 YNGKKVAPR
+1076 
-1085 NPFGSFLDY
+1085 
-1094 IGQDAAYWPAP
+1094 
-1105 YYIDIDGEEKCDNR
+1105 
-1119 FLHLGWQDDG
+1119 
-1129 KQSCEPSGVKGKYHW
+1129 VKGKKQYHHSN
-1144 GVYASNAKPGPA
+1144 YAWNGNTNA
-1156 YLKSSVGGKAG
+1156 YLQSLKPEMKK
-1167 YPLAELDLLGDYQAI
+1167 YPLKALAEGISFNPGACKEGCGPQRRQYTKSMASLLQGQCPTGDMNVA
-1182 GNSKNERMHDI
+1182 DA
-1193 RLAYHLG
+1193 LAYVT
-1200 ADYKREDT
+1200 A
-1208 NGGMNAVVRD
+1208 A
-1218 TRESSSP
+1218 
-1225 EIFKGDA
+1225 
-1232 CTHIYGDPDDTMQVA
+1232 
-1247 NVLKYIQAVCTN
+1247 CTN
-1259 GLDAKPQGNPEW
+1259 GLNYKPHGTAGSSRGNSS
-1271 LDEKQ
+1271 DRSGSSGN
-1276 HKNRGTY
+1276 NRQV
-1283 RNRNGKVQSTATGAA
+1283 K
-1298 AMEPDPNKK
+1298 

>member
-81 VVFPGSEESIFDPE
+81 VVLPGSEESIFDPE

-134 ARYDQQV
+134 ARYDQPV

-185 KIDSASMAGRSGGK
+185 KLDGAGMTGRSGGK

-291 GGGNGKLDRNF
+291 GGGNGKLDRHF
-302 VWNGKEPWWWD
+302 TWNGKEPWWWD
-313 MMKKRSQME
+313 LMKTRSQME
-322 WEKKFNRHWN
+322 WKAKFDRKWD
-332 WIEWGDKLAQKIL
+332 WIKWGDKLAQNIL
-345 GGILNCLITG
+345 GGILNCLLTG
-355 KDDGGMGNLFGTVEG
+355 KDDGGMGNLFGTVAG
-370 AGDADKCGKMTQKDW
+370 AGDDDKCGKMTQKDW
-385 DACPECQ
+385 DTCPECQ
-392 KYGSKMTKAACQTL
+392 KYGAKMTKAACQTL

-433 QVRWDCL
+433 QARWDCL
-440 TEGFGKRSKGK
+440 TEGFGKRSKK
-451 SEKGEVDSDCEGL
+451 LSEQGDVKGNCYGL
-464 KTSGVYTAS
+464 MTSGVYTAS
-473 YSSQKGEDRKFF
+473 YSSQKGEDRKYF
-485 SYVVGIPTD
+485 SYVVGIPTN
-494 KLVAYYQMQ
+494 KLVAYYKMQ

-540 VAVKPKKVKN
+540 VAVKPKKVNN

-555 KTNKDVASVLTEAST
+555 ETKKNAESVLTDAST
-570 KKDEQK
+570 KKDENA
-576 KLTYDALIA
+576 KLTYDVLIA

-591 AFYDTRDDIAAD
+591 VFYDTRADFAEGSDAAT
-603 SKAADSKAADSNTD
+603 A
-617 ATQGT
+617 
-622 DTQVKAT
+622 
-629 KGTAT
+629 GTAK

-656 ARVTCENFALTG
+656 ARVTCEDTALTG
-668 PKGKEIYPFAHIQF
+668 PKEKQIYPFAHIQF
-682 ANGVTKN
+682 ANGVAGNDAVYK
-689 KDTYNTLAKKFR
+689 TLSPKFK
-701 IVYKVLQG
+701 IVYKVLQ
-709 DDYGKAWK
+709 DSDYGKTLK

-723 VYIIPHNGVE
+723 VYVIQHNTIQPYTE
-733 KYDAS
+733 S

-744 TTGDATSSRAGWV
+744 AIGGSDRGGWV
-757 TYKDKDNVK
+757 TR
-766 NRDAAEKFQVIAA
+766 NRTAQNTGNTYQVIAA
-779 GEKALVKELTDS
+779 GEKALVKED
-791 QGNVTNRDV
+791 GNRDA

-808 YQCDNAAIAGD
+808 YQCDNANIAGD
-819 ALADG
+819 DLKDG
-824 GCDNGLWPKVDKD
+824 GCDNGVWTNYDKD
-837 GNVIGT
+837 GNVVST

-865 DESAE
+865 DEDGTSTSVEE
-870 PPSSEP
+870 PK
-876 MHQNV
+876 
-881 DACDTADAWQKSE
+881 CKSRDE
-894 ECCKKKKGSQGYVWK
+894 SPECCQELGQGQYEWK
-909 DGACVTQSGDPSKK
+909 DGKCELKQSEEGGDRLLGSPDPNLNPPAPKK
-923 DSSPEPK
+923 DL
-930 TQVTFLAPKPS
+930 VRLAPVIE
-941 WVPKNITAR
+941 WVPR
-950 TGGDAPTQ
+950 QFDDRQ
-958 EMFSGTNGG
+958 SVV
-967 NFLQGDAGQNCDI
+967 QG
-980 MDGFIVNSNL
+980 SNL
-990 AKAYVNEVVQ
+990 GGGSFGSGKLIPGATDEQHCGAASSNRVVQTESAKQFVNQVVAAYNAKKAGAQQMAEVV
-1000 AYNDRN
+1000 AY
-1006 PNLPMKT
+1006 
-1013 DQAGAYAFSGKQGF
+1013 
-1027 PTVGEMIDAMNIAS
+1027 PTLGEVVDSLNIAS
-1041 KVGKPDVPK
+1041 QVGVTTAPK
-1050 QIVCAFGRTVM
+1050 EVVCQVARTMAGISRDPQAQNVTWKTKSDETRYFHNELGAYLAYVHPEAAFYPAKYYEESGNC
-1061 GASEDHTV
+1061 
-1069 PDDKWPT
+1069 DK
-1076 YNGKKVAPR
+1076 
-1085 NPFGSFLDY
+1085 
-1094 IGQDAAYWPAP
+1094 
-1105 YYIDIDGEEKCDNR
+1105 R
-1119 FLHLGWQDDG
+1119 FLAV
-1129 KQSCEPSGVKGKYHW
+1129 SESGCRTLLPEVKGKKQYHHSN
-1144 GVYASNAKPGPA
+1144 YAWNGNTRA
-1156 YLKSSVGGKAG
+1156 YLQSLKPEMKK
-1167 YPLAELDLLGDYQAI
+1167 YPLKALAEGISFNPGACKEGCGPQRRQYTKSMASLLQGQCPT
-1182 GNSKNERMHDI
+1182 GNMNVADA
-1193 RLAYHLG
+1193 LAYVT
-1200 ADYKREDT
+1200 A
-1208 NGGMNAVVRD
+1208 A
-1218 TRESSSP
+1218 
-1225 EIFKGDA
+1225 
-1232 CTHIYGDPDDTMQVA
+1232 
-1247 NVLKYIQAVCTN
+1247 CTN
-1259 GLDAKPQGNPEW
+1259 GLNYKPYGTAGSSRGNSS
-1271 LDEKQ
+1271 DRSGSSGN
-1276 HKNRGTY
+1276 NRQV
-1283 RNRNGKVQSTATGAA
+1283 K
-1298 AMEPDPNKK
+1298 

>member
-81 VVFPGSEESIFDPE
+81 VVLPGSEESIFDPE

-134 ARYDQQV
+134 ARYDQPV

-302 VWNGKEPWWWD
+302 AWNGKEPWWWD
-313 MMKKRSQME
+313 LMKTRSQKE
-322 WEKKFNRHWN
+322 WEAKFNRKWD
-332 WIEWGDKLAQKIL
+332 WIKWGDKLAQNIL
-345 GGILNCLITG
+345 GGILNCLLTG
-355 KDDGGMGNLFGTVEG
+355 TDDGGMGKMLGATKG
-370 AGDADKCGKMTQKDW
+370 AGKEPTCCGLKESEWDGSWGKFGKDSCKKYKAQAKTNKMFKCD
-385 DACPECQ
+385 
-392 KYGSKMTKAACQTL
+392 
-406 FGYTPGDKNKVDPW
+406 
-420 KGGDKAN
+420 GGWNDGNQASE
-427 ADLNFF
+427 DLNFF

-440 TEGFGKRSKGK
+440 TEGFGAKSKKR

-473 YSSQKGEDRKFF
+473 YSSQKGEDRKYF
-485 SYVVGIPTD
+485 SYVVGIPTN
-494 KLVAYYQMQ
+494 KLVAYYKMQ

-540 VAVKPKKVKN
+540 VAVKPKKVNN

-555 KTNKDVASVLTEAST
+555 ETDAVSVLTDAST
-570 KKDEQK
+570 KKDENA
-576 KLTYDALIA
+576 KLTYDALIGK
-585 TLADGG
+585 LAKGG
-591 AFYDTRDDIAAD
+591 VFYDTREDFAEASI
-603 SKAADSKAADSNTD
+603 KT
-617 ATQGT
+617 
-622 DTQVKAT
+622 V
-629 KGTAT
+629 KGTAK

-656 ARVTCENFALTG
+656 ARVTCENTALTG

-682 ANGVTKN
+682 ANGVVDN
-689 KDTYNTLAKKFR
+689 KAIYKTLAPKFK

-709 DDYGKAWK
+709 DNYGKTLE
-717 NDHETG
+717 NDHATG
-723 VYIIPHNGVE
+723 VYTIQHNTIKPYTE
-733 KYDAS
+733 S
-738 WFKGSE
+738 WFEGSE
-744 TTGDATSSRAGWV
+744 ANVGSDRGGWV
-757 TYKDKDNVK
+757 TRNRPAK
-766 NRDAAEKFQVIAA
+766 NTGNTYQVIAA
-779 GEKALVKELTDS
+779 GEKALVKEDKE
-791 QGNVTNRDV
+791 NKNKNRDA

-808 YQCDNAAIAGD
+808 YQCDNSDIAGD

-824 GCDNGLWPKVDKD
+824 GCDNGLWPQFDKD
-837 GNVIGT
+837 GKMIG
-843 EGQKLP
+843 EAGQRLP

-870 PPSSEP
+870 PPSSDPTPQIVGE
-876 MHQNV
+876 
-881 DACDTADAWQKSE
+881 CDKAGAWQTSE
-894 ECCKKKKGSQGYVWK
+894 RCCLEKMESQGYVWE
-909 DGACVTQSGDPSKK
+909 GGQCVKK
-923 DSSPEPK
+923 EEVPPETGSSPEPK
-930 TQVTFLAPKPS
+930 KQVTFLAPKPS
-941 WVPKNITAR
+941 WVPRNFKGR
-950 TGGDAPTQ
+950 TGGDAPTK
-958 EMFSGTNGG
+958 EVFTTGTGG
-967 NFLQGDAGQNCDI
+967 GSFLTGKAGQNCDI

-990 AKAYVNEVVQ
+990 AKAYVNEVVR
-1000 AYNDRN
+1000 AYNTQN
-1006 PNLPMKT
+1006 ANLPIKT
-1013 DQAGAYAFSGKQGF
+1013 NEVGDYVFTGRQGF

-1041 KVGKPDVPK
+1041 NVGKTDVPK
-1050 QIVCAFGRTVM
+1050 QVVCAFGRSVM
-1061 GASEDHTV
+1061 GASEDRTV
-1069 PDDKWPT
+1069 PRNKWPT

-1105 YYIDIDGEEKCDNR
+1105 YYIDINGTEKCNDR
-1119 FLHLGWQDDG
+1119 FLHKGWQENG
-1129 KQSCEPSGVKGKYHW
+1129 KPHCAPSGINAQYHW
-1144 GVYASNAKPGPA
+1144 GIYASNAKPGSG
-1156 YLKSSVGGKAG
+1156 YLGSSVGKKAG

-1193 RLAYHLG
+1193 RRAYHLG
-1200 ADYKREDT
+1200 ATYKSGET

-1218 TRESSSP
+1218 PREASSP
-1225 EIFKGDA
+1225 DNFVGDA
-1232 CTHIYGDPDDTMQVA
+1232 CTNMYDAADTMQVA
-1247 NVLKYIQAVCTN
+1247 NALKYIQAVCTN
-1259 GLDAKPQGNPEW
+1259 GLNAKPHGNPEW
-1271 LDEKQ
+1271 LKYQ
-1276 HKNRGTY
+1276 NNGRY
-1283 RNRNGKVQSTATGAA
+1283 RDNAGRVQSTVNGVVATEAA
-1298 AMEPDPNKK
+1298 HNN

>member
-81 VVFPGSEESIFDPE
+81 VVLPGSEESIFDPE

-134 ARYDQQV
+134 ARYDQPV

-185 KIDSASMAGRSGGK
+185 KLDGAGMTGRSGGK

-313 MMKKRSQME
+313 LMKTRSQKE
-322 WEKKFNRHWN
+322 WEAKFNRKWD
-332 WIEWGDKLAQKIL
+332 WIKWGDKLAQNIL
-345 GGILNCLITG
+345 GGILNCLLTG

-440 TEGFGKRSKGK
+440 TEGFGKRSKK
-451 SEKGEVDSDCEGL
+451 LSEQGDVKGDCSGL
-464 KTSGVYTAS
+464 ATDGIYRAS
-473 YSSQKGEDRKFF
+473 YSSQKGEDRKYF

-494 KLVAYYQMQ
+494 KLDPYYNKMQ

-540 VAVKPKKVKN
+540 VAVKPKKVNN

-555 KTNKDVASVLTEAST
+555 ETKKDAASVLTEAST
-570 KKDEQK
+570 EKGKNV

-591 AFYDTRDDIAAD
+591 VFYDTRYDIAAD
-603 SKAADSKAADSNTD
+603 SD
-617 ATQGT
+617 A
-622 DTQVKAT
+622 AT
-629 KGTAT
+629 KGTAK
-634 FDLKGGKKGKDWI
+634 FSLKGGKKGKDWI

-668 PKGKEIYPFAHIQF
+668 PKETQIYPFAHIQF
-682 ANGVTKN
+682 ANGVTVGEGK
-689 KDTYNTLAKKFR
+689 YYSIIARKFK

-709 DDYGKAWK
+709 DNYGKTLE
-717 NDHETG
+717 NDHATG
-723 VYIIPHNGVE
+723 VYTIQHNTIE
-733 KYDAS
+733 PYNES

-744 TTGDATSSRAGWV
+744 VQGDGARRGWITRSRTAANKGD
-757 TYKDKDNVK
+757 TY
-766 NRDAAEKFQVIAA
+766 QVIAA
-779 GEKALVKELTDS
+779 GEKALVKEDKE
-791 QGNVTNRDV
+791 NKNRDA

-808 YQCDNAAIAGD
+808 YQCDNADIAGD

-824 GCDNGLWPKVDKD
+824 GCDNGLWPQFDKD
-837 GNVIGT
+837 GKMIG
-843 EGQKLP
+843 EAGQRLP

-865 DESAE
+865 AEDGTSTSVEEPKCKSRDES
-870 PPSSEP
+870 P
-876 MHQNV
+876 
-881 DACDTADAWQKSE
+881 
-894 ECCKKKKGSQGYVWK
+894 ECCQELGQGQYEWK
-909 DGACVTQSGDPSKK
+909 DGKCELKES
-923 DSSPEPK
+923 EE
-930 TQVTFLAPKPS
+930 
-941 WVPKNITAR
+941 
-950 TGGDAPTQ
+950 GGDRLPG
-958 EMFSGTNGG
+958 SP
-967 NFLQGDAGQNCDI
+967 
-980 MDGFIVNSNL
+980 
-990 AKAYVNEVVQ
+990 
-1000 AYNDRN
+1000 N
-1006 PNLPMKT
+1006 PNLNPPAPGKDLVRLAPVIEWVPRKFDDRQSVVQGSDLGGGSFGSGKLIPGAT
-1013 DQAGAYAFSGKQGF
+1013 DEQHCGAASSNRVVQTESAKQFVNQVVAAYNAKKAGAQQMAEVVAY
-1027 PTVGEMIDAMNIAS
+1027 PTLGEVVDSLNIAFQ
-1041 KVGKPDVPK
+1041 VGVTMAPK
-1050 QIVCAFGRTVM
+1050 EVVCQVARTMAGISRDPQAKNATWKTTSGETRYFHNELGAYLAYVHPEAAFYPAKYYEESGNC
-1061 GASEDHTV
+1061 
-1069 PDDKWPT
+1069 DK
-1076 YNGKKVAPR
+1076 
-1085 NPFGSFLDY
+1085 
-1094 IGQDAAYWPAP
+1094 
-1105 YYIDIDGEEKCDNR
+1105 R
-1119 FLHLGWQDDG
+1119 FLALSESGCRTLLPEVKDK
-1129 KQSCEPSGVKGKYHW
+1129 KQYHHSN
-1144 GVYASNAKPGPA
+1144 YAWNGNTRA
-1156 YLKSSVGGKAG
+1156 YLQSLKPEMKK
-1167 YPLAELDLLGDYQAI
+1167 YPLKALAEGISFNPGACKEGCGPQRRQYTKSMASLLQGQCPTGDMNVA
-1182 GNSKNERMHDI
+1182 DA
-1193 RLAYHLG
+1193 LAYVT
-1200 ADYKREDT
+1200 A
-1208 NGGMNAVVRD
+1208 A
-1218 TRESSSP
+1218 
-1225 EIFKGDA
+1225 
-1232 CTHIYGDPDDTMQVA
+1232 
-1247 NVLKYIQAVCTN
+1247 CTN
-1259 GLDAKPQGNPEW
+1259 GLNYKP
-1271 LDEKQ
+1271 
-1276 HKNRGTY
+1276 Y
-1283 RNRNGKVQSTATGAA
+1283 GAA
-1298 AMEPDPNKK
+1298 GSRRGNSRDRSGSSGNNRQVKSVN

>member
-81 VVFPGSEESIFDPE
+81 VVLPGSEESIFDPE

-134 ARYDQQV
+134 ARYDQPV

-185 KIDSASMAGRSGGK
+185 KLDGAGMTGRSGGK

-291 GGGNGKLDRNF
+291 GGGNGKLDRHF
-302 VWNGKEPWWWD
+302 TWNGKEPWWWD

-322 WEKKFNRHWN
+322 WEAKFNRKWD
-332 WIEWGDKLAQKIL
+332 WIKWGDKLAQNIL
-345 GGILNCLITG
+345 GGILNCLLTG
-355 KDDGGMGNLFGTVEG
+355 TDDGGMGKMLGATKG
-370 AGDADKCGKMTQKDW
+370 AGDPDKCNGLTKDDW
-385 DACPECQ
+385 D
-392 KYGSKMTKAACQTL
+392 KL
-406 FGYTPGDKNKVDPW
+406 FPGVPFNKHFCRAKFPANYKDAPDPW
-420 KGGDKAN
+420 KGGNQASE
-427 ADLNFF
+427 DLNFF

-440 TEGFGKRSKGK
+440 TEGFGAKSKKR

-473 YSSQKGEDRKFF
+473 YSSQKGEDRKYF
-485 SYVVGIPTD
+485 SYVVGIPTN
-494 KLVAYYQMQ
+494 KLVAYYKMQ

-529 RKNFVPLFVES
+529 RANFVPLFVES
-540 VAVKPKKVKN
+540 VAVKPKKVNN

-555 KTNKDVASVLTEAST
+555 ETDAASVLTDAST
-570 KKDEQK
+570 KKDENA
-576 KLTYDALIA
+576 KLTYDALIGK
-585 TLADGG
+585 LAKGG
-591 AFYDTRDDIAAD
+591 VFYDTREDFAEASI
-603 SKAADSKAADSNTD
+603 NL
-617 ATQGT
+617 
-622 DTQVKAT
+622 V
-629 KGTAT
+629 KGTAK

-656 ARVTCENFALTG
+656 ARVTCENTALTG

-682 ANGVTKN
+682 ANGVVDN
-689 KDTYNTLAKKFR
+689 KAIYKTLAPKFK

-709 DDYGKAWK
+709 DNYGKTLE
-717 NDHETG
+717 NDHATG
-723 VYIIPHNGVE
+723 VYTIQHNTIKPYTE
-733 KYDAS
+733 S
-738 WFKGSE
+738 WFEGSE
-744 TTGDATSSRAGWV
+744 ANGGSDRGGWV
-757 TYKDKDNVK
+757 TRNRPAK
-766 NRDAAEKFQVIAA
+766 NTGNTYQVIAA
-779 GEKALVKELTDS
+779 GEKALVKEN
-791 QGNVTNRDV
+791 GNRDA

-808 YQCDNAAIAGD
+808 YQCDNADIAGD
-819 ALADG
+819 DLADG
-824 GCDNGLWPKVDKD
+824 GCDNGLWPQFDKD
-837 GNVIGT
+837 GKMIG
-843 EGQKLP
+843 EAGQQLP

-865 DESAE
+865 DDSVSPAVEEPKCKSKDESPE
-870 PPSSEP
+870 CCQELG
-876 MHQNV
+876 QGQYEWK
-881 DACDTADAWQKSE
+881 DGKCELKKSE
-894 ECCKKKKGSQGYVWK
+894 EGGDLLPGSPNPSLNPPAPGK
-909 DGACVTQSGDPSKK
+909 DLVR
-923 DSSPEPK
+923 
-930 TQVTFLAPKPS
+930 LAPVIE
-941 WVPKNITAR
+941 WVPRKFDDR
-950 TGGDAPTQ
+950 QSVVQGSDLGGGPFGPAKLIPGATDEQHCGAASSNRVVQTESAKQ
-958 EMFSGTNGG
+958 FVNQVVAAY
-967 NFLQGDAGQNCDI
+967 NAKKAGAQQ
-980 MDGFIVNSNL
+980 M
-990 AKAYVNEVVQ
+990 AEVV
-1000 AYNDRN
+1000 AY
-1006 PNLPMKT
+1006 
-1013 DQAGAYAFSGKQGF
+1013 
-1027 PTVGEMIDAMNIAS
+1027 PTLGEVVDSLNIAS
-1041 KVGKPDVPK
+1041 QVGVTTAPK
-1050 QIVCAFGRTVM
+1050 EVVCQVARTMAGISRDPHAQNATWKTKSGETRYFHNELGAYLAYVHPEAAFYPAKYYEESGNCDKRFLALSESGCRTLLPGV
-1061 GASEDHTV
+1061 
-1069 PDDKWPT
+1069 
-1076 YNGKKVAPR
+1076 NGKK
-1085 NPFGSFLDY
+1085 
-1094 IGQDAAYWPAP
+1094 Q
-1105 YYIDIDGEEKCDNR
+1105 
-1119 FLHLGWQDDG
+1119 
-1129 KQSCEPSGVKGKYHW
+1129 YHHSN
-1144 GVYASNAKPGPA
+1144 YAWNGNTNA
-1156 YLKSSVGGKAG
+1156 YLQSLKPEMKK
-1167 YPLAELDLLGDYQAI
+1167 YPLKALAEGISFNPGACKEGCGPQRRQYTKSMASLLQGQCPTGDMNVA
-1182 GNSKNERMHDI
+1182 DA
-1193 RLAYHLG
+1193 LAYVT
-1200 ADYKREDT
+1200 A
-1208 NGGMNAVVRD
+1208 A
-1218 TRESSSP
+1218 
-1225 EIFKGDA
+1225 
-1232 CTHIYGDPDDTMQVA
+1232 
-1247 NVLKYIQAVCTN
+1247 CTN
-1259 GLDAKPQGNPEW
+1259 GLNYKP
-1271 LDEKQ
+1271 
-1276 HKNRGTY
+1276 Y
-1283 RNRNGKVQSTATGAA
+1283 GAA
-1298 AMEPDPNKK
+1298 GSRRGNSRDRSGSSGNNRQVK

>member
-81 VVFPGSEESIFDPE
+81 VVLPGSEESIFDPE

-120 LIKGFGSQDENTAD
+120 LIKGFGSQDENTTD
-134 ARYDQQV
+134 ARYDQPV

-185 KIDSASMAGRSGGK
+185 KLDGAGMTGRSGGK

-291 GGGNGKLDRNF
+291 GGGNGKLDRHF
-302 VWNGKEPWWWD
+302 AWNGKEPWWWD

-322 WEKKFNRHWN
+322 WEAKFNRKWD
-332 WIEWGDKLAQKIL
+332 WIKWGDKLAQKIL

-440 TEGFGKRSKGK
+440 TEGFGKRSKK
-451 SEKGEVDSDCEGL
+451 LSEQGDVNGNCYGL
-464 KTSGVYTAS
+464 MTSGVYTAS
-473 YSSQKGEDRKFF
+473 YSSQKGEDRKYF
-485 SYVVGIPTD
+485 SYVVGIPTN
-494 KLVAYYQMQ
+494 KLVAYYKMQ

-540 VAVKPKKVKN
+540 VAVKPKKVNN

-555 KTNKDVASVLTEAST
+555 ETDAVSVLTDAST
-570 KKDEQK
+570 KKDENA

-591 AFYDTRDDIAAD
+591 VFYDTRYDIAAD
-603 SKAADSKAADSNTD
+603 SD
-617 ATQGT
+617 A
-622 DTQVKAT
+622 AT
-629 KGTAT
+629 KGTAK
-634 FDLKGGKKGKDWI
+634 FSLKGGKKGKDWI

-668 PKGKEIYPFAHIQF
+668 PKETQIYPFAHIQF
-682 ANGVTKN
+682 ANGVAGNDAVYK
-689 KDTYNTLAKKFR
+689 TLAPKFK

-709 DDYGKAWK
+709 DNYGNAMK
-717 NDHETG
+717 NNHETG
-723 VYIIPHNGVE
+723 VYVIQHNTIE
-733 KYDAS
+733 PYNES

-744 TTGDATSSRAGWV
+744 VQGDGARRGWITRSRTAANKGD
-757 TYKDKDNVK
+757 TY
-766 NRDAAEKFQVIAA
+766 QVIAA
-779 GEKALVKELTDS
+779 GEKALVKEDKE
-791 QGNVTNRDV
+791 NKNRDA

-808 YQCDNAAIAGD
+808 YQCDNANIAGD

-824 GCDNGLWPKVDKD
+824 GCDNGLWQSRNEKGELTGK
-837 GNVIGT
+837 T
-843 EGQKLP
+843 EGQSLP

-865 DESAE
+865 DEDGTSTSVEE
-870 PPSSEP
+870 PKCKSRDESSE
-876 MHQNV
+876 
-881 DACDTADAWQKSE
+881 
-894 ECCKKKKGSQGYVWK
+894 CCQELGQGQYEWK
-909 DGACVTQSGDPSKK
+909 DGKCELKESEEGGDRLPGSPNPSLNPPAPGK
-923 DSSPEPK
+923 DL
-930 TQVTFLAPKPS
+930 VRLAPVIE
-941 WVPKNITAR
+941 WVPRKFDDR
-950 TGGDAPTQ
+950 QSVVQGSDLGGGS
-958 EMFSGTNGG
+958 FGSGKLIPGATDEQHCGAASSNRVVQTESAKQFV
-967 NFLQGDAGQNCDI
+967 NQVVAAYNAKKAGAQQ
-980 MDGFIVNSNL
+980 M
-990 AKAYVNEVVQ
+990 AEVV
-1000 AYNDRN
+1000 AY
-1006 PNLPMKT
+1006 
-1013 DQAGAYAFSGKQGF
+1013 
-1027 PTVGEMIDAMNIAS
+1027 PTLGEVVDSLNIAS
-1041 KVGKPDVPK
+1041 QVGVTTAPK
-1050 QIVCAFGRTVM
+1050 EVVCQVARTMAGISRDPHAQNVTWKTKSGETRYFHNELGAYLAYVHPEAAFYPARYHEEPGNC
-1061 GASEDHTV
+1061 
-1069 PDDKWPT
+1069 DK
-1076 YNGKKVAPR
+1076 
-1085 NPFGSFLDY
+1085 
-1094 IGQDAAYWPAP
+1094 
-1105 YYIDIDGEEKCDNR
+1105 R
-1119 FLHLGWQDDG
+1119 FLALY
-1129 KQSCEPSGVKGKYHW
+1129 ESGCK
-1144 GVYASNAKPGPA
+1144 
-1156 YLKSSVGGKAG
+1156 
-1167 YPLAELDLLGDYQAI
+1167 PLAEITKLEDKKKYHHSNYAWNGNTRAYLQSLKPEMKKYPLKALAEGISFNPGACKEGCGPKRSQYSERFALLLRGQCPTGD
-1182 GNSKNERMHDI
+1182 
-1193 RLAYHLG
+1193 
-1200 ADYKREDT
+1200 
-1208 NGGMNAVVRD
+1208 
-1218 TRESSSP
+1218 
-1225 EIFKGDA
+1225 
-1232 CTHIYGDPDDTMQVA
+1232 MQVA
-1247 NVLKYIQAVCTN
+1247 NALAYVTAACTN
-1259 GLDAKPQGNPEW
+1259 GLNAKPYGDPGSSIGN
-1271 LDEKQ
+1271 
-1276 HKNRGTY
+1276 HKDSSKHFGPNRQ
-1283 RNRNGKVQSTATGAA
+1283 V
-1298 AMEPDPNKK
+1298 E

>member
-81 VVFPGSEESIFDPE
+81 VVLPGSEESIFDPE

-134 ARYDQQV
+134 ARYDQPV

-185 KIDSASMAGRSGGK
+185 KLDGAGMTGRSGGK

-291 GGGNGKLDRNF
+291 GGGNGKLDRTF
-302 VWNGKEPWWWD
+302 AWNGKEPWWWD

-332 WIEWGDKLAQKIL
+332 WIEWGDKLAQNIL

-355 KDDGGMGNLFGTVEG
+355 KDDGGMGKLFGTVAG
-370 AGDADKCGKMTQKDW
+370 AGDDDKCGKMTQKDW
-385 DACPECQ
+385 DTCPECQ
-392 KYGSKMTKAACQTL
+392 KYGAKMTKAACQTL

-433 QVRWDCL
+433 QARWDCL
-440 TEGFGKRSKGK
+440 TEGFGKRSKK
-451 SEKGEVDSDCEGL
+451 LSEQGDVKGNCYGL
-464 KTSGVYTAS
+464 MTSGVYTAS
-473 YSSQKGEDRKFF
+473 YSSQKGEDRKYF
-485 SYVVGIPTD
+485 SYVVGIPTN

-515 VVPGTTLNLNLLKD
+515 VVSGTTLNLNLLKD
-529 RKNFVPLFVES
+529 RTNFVPLFVES
-540 VAVKPKKVKN
+540 VAVKPKKVNN

-555 KTNKDVASVLTEAST
+555 ETKKDAASVLTDAST
-570 KKDEQK
+570 KKDENA

-591 AFYDTRDDIAAD
+591 AFYDTRDDFAED
-603 SKAADSKAADSNTD
+603 S
-617 ATQGT
+617 
-622 DTQVKAT
+622 DTTAT

-634 FDLKGGKKGKDWI
+634 FSLKGGKKGKDWI

-656 ARVTCENFALTG
+656 ARVTCEDTALTG
-668 PKGKEIYPFAHIQF
+668 PKEKQIYPFAHIQF
-682 ANGVTKN
+682 ANGVAGNEAVYK
-689 KDTYNTLAKKFR
+689 TLAPKFK

-709 DDYGKAWK
+709 GDYGKTLK

-723 VYIIPHNGVE
+723 VYVIQHNTIQP
-733 KYDAS
+733 YTAS
-738 WFKGSE
+738 WFEGSE
-744 TTGDATSSRAGWV
+744 ASSGKARGGWV
-757 TYKDKDNVK
+757 TRNRTAK
-766 NRDAAEKFQVIAA
+766 NTGDTYQVIAA
-779 GEKALVKELTDS
+779 GEKALVKEPTDS
-791 QGNVTNRDV
+791 QGNVTNRDA

-808 YQCDNAAIAGD
+808 YQCDNADIAGD
-819 ALADG
+819 DLKDG
-824 GCDNGLWPKVDKD
+824 GCDNGVWTNYDKD
-837 GNVIGT
+837 GNVVST

-865 DESAE
+865 DEDGTSTSVEE
-870 PPSSEP
+870 PKCKSRDESSECCQELGQGQYEWKDGKCEP
-876 MHQNV
+876 K
-881 DACDTADAWQKSE
+881 KSE
-894 ECCKKKKGSQGYVWK
+894 EGGDLLPGSPNPSLNPPAPGKDLVRLAPVIEWVPRKFDDRQSVVQGRDLGGGSFGPGKLIPGATDEQHCGAASSNRVVQTESAKQFVNQVVAAYNARKAGAQQMAEVVAYPTLGEVVDSLNIAPQVGVTTAPKEVVCQVARTMAGISRDPQAKNATWKTTSSETRYFHNELGAYLAYVHPEAAFYPAKYYEESGNCDKRFLALSESGCRTLLPEVKDKKQYHHSNYAWNGNTSAYLQSLKPEMKKYPLRALAEGISFNP
-909 DGACVTQSGDPSKK
+909 GACKEGCGPQRRLYTKSMAS
-923 DSSPEPK
+923 
-930 TQVTFLAPKPS
+930 L
-941 WVPKNITAR
+941 
-950 TGGDAPTQ
+950 
-958 EMFSGTNGG
+958 
-967 NFLQGDAGQNCDI
+967 LQGQCPTGDMNVADA
-980 MDGFIVNSNL
+980 L
-990 AKAYVNEVVQ
+990 AYV
-1000 AYNDRN
+1000 
-1006 PNLPMKT
+1006 T
-1013 DQAGAYAFSGKQGF
+1013 
-1027 PTVGEMIDAMNIAS
+1027 
-1041 KVGKPDVPK
+1041 
-1050 QIVCAFGRTVM
+1050 
-1061 GASEDHTV
+1061 
-1069 PDDKWPT
+1069 
-1076 YNGKKVAPR
+1076 
-1085 NPFGSFLDY
+1085 
-1094 IGQDAAYWPAP
+1094 AA
-1105 YYIDIDGEEKCDNR
+1105 
-1119 FLHLGWQDDG
+1119 
-1129 KQSCEPSGVKGKYHW
+1129 
-1144 GVYASNAKPGPA
+1144 
-1156 YLKSSVGGKAG
+1156 
-1167 YPLAELDLLGDYQAI
+1167 
-1182 GNSKNERMHDI
+1182 
-1193 RLAYHLG
+1193 
-1200 ADYKREDT
+1200 
-1208 NGGMNAVVRD
+1208 
-1218 TRESSSP
+1218 
-1225 EIFKGDA
+1225 
-1232 CTHIYGDPDDTMQVA
+1232 
-1247 NVLKYIQAVCTN
+1247 CTN
-1259 GLDAKPQGNPEW
+1259 GLNYKP
-1271 LDEKQ
+1271 
-1276 HKNRGTY
+1276 Y
-1283 RNRNGKVQSTATGAA
+1283 GAA
-1298 AMEPDPNKK
+1298 GSRRGNSRDRSGSSGNNRQVK

>member
-81 VVFPGSEESIFDPE
+81 VVLPGSEESIFDPE

-120 LIKGFGSQDENTAD
+120 LIKGFGSQDENTTD
-134 ARYDQQV
+134 ARYDQPV

-185 KIDSASMAGRSGGK
+185 KLDGAGMTGRSGGK

-291 GGGNGKLDRNF
+291 GGGNGKLDRHF
-302 VWNGKEPWWWD
+302 AWNGKEPWWWD

-322 WEKKFNRHWN
+322 WEAKFNRKWD
-332 WIEWGDKLAQKIL
+332 WIKWGDKLAQNIL
-345 GGILNCLITG
+345 GGILNCLLAADPKGAPG
-355 KDDGGMGNLFGTVEG
+355 KFFGATKD
-370 AGDADKCGKMTQKDW
+370 AGDPDKCAGLTKEKWDQVYPGVPFDKDVCRAKFRAEYK
-385 DACPECQ
+385 DAP
-392 KYGSKMTKAACQTL
+392 
-406 FGYTPGDKNKVDPW
+406 DPW
-420 KGGDKAN
+420 KGSDQVN

-451 SEKGEVDSDCEGL
+451 SEKGDVKGDCYGL
-464 KTSGVYTAS
+464 ATDGIYRAS
-473 YSSQKGEDRKFF
+473 YSSQKGEDRKYF

-494 KLVAYYQMQ
+494 KLDPYYNKMQ

-540 VAVKPKKVKN
+540 VAVKPKKVNN

-555 KTNKDVASVLTEAST
+555 ETKKDAASVLTDAST
-570 KKDEQK
+570 KKDENA

-591 AFYDTRDDIAAD
+591 VFYDTRDDFAEEA
-603 SKAADSKAADSNTD
+603 S
-617 ATQGT
+617 T
-622 DTQVKAT
+622 DTV
-629 KGTAT
+629 KGTAK

-668 PKGKEIYPFAHIQF
+668 PKETQIYPFAHIQF
-682 ANGVTKN
+682 ANGVAGNDAVYK
-689 KDTYNTLAKKFR
+689 TLAPKFK

-709 DDYGKAWK
+709 DNYGNAMK
-717 NDHETG
+717 NNHETG
-723 VYIIPHNGVE
+723 VYVIQHNTIQPYTE
-733 KYDAS
+733 S

-744 TTGDATSSRAGWV
+744 VQGDGARCGWITRSRTAANKGD
-757 TYKDKDNVK
+757 TY
-766 NRDAAEKFQVIAA
+766 QVIAA
-779 GEKALVKELTDS
+779 GEKALVKEDKE
-791 QGNVTNRDV
+791 NKNRDA

-808 YQCDNAAIAGD
+808 YQCDNANIAGD
-819 ALADG
+819 SLKDG
-824 GCDNGLWPKVDKD
+824 GCDNGLWQSRNEKGELTGK
-837 GNVIGT
+837 T
-843 EGQKLP
+843 EGQSLP

-865 DESAE
+865 DEDGTSTSVEE
-870 PPSSEP
+870 PKCKSRDESSE
-876 MHQNV
+876 
-881 DACDTADAWQKSE
+881 
-894 ECCKKKKGSQGYVWK
+894 CCQELGQGQYEWK
-909 DGACVTQSGDPSKK
+909 DGKCELKESEEGGDRLPGSPNPSLNPPAPGK
-923 DSSPEPK
+923 DL
-930 TQVTFLAPKPS
+930 VRLAPVIE
-941 WVPKNITAR
+941 WVPRKFDDR
-950 TGGDAPTQ
+950 QSVVQGSDLGGGS
-958 EMFSGTNGG
+958 FGSGKLIPGATDEQHCGAASSNRVVQTESAKQFV
-967 NFLQGDAGQNCDI
+967 NQVVAAYNAKKAGAQQ
-980 MDGFIVNSNL
+980 M
-990 AKAYVNEVVQ
+990 AEVV
-1000 AYNDRN
+1000 AY
-1006 PNLPMKT
+1006 
-1013 DQAGAYAFSGKQGF
+1013 
-1027 PTVGEMIDAMNIAS
+1027 PTLGEVVDSLNIAS
-1041 KVGKPDVPK
+1041 QVGVTTAPK
-1050 QIVCAFGRTVM
+1050 EVVCQVARTMAGISRDPHAQNVTWKTKSGETRYFHNELGAYLAYVHPEAAFYPARYHEEPGNC
-1061 GASEDHTV
+1061 
-1069 PDDKWPT
+1069 DK
-1076 YNGKKVAPR
+1076 
-1085 NPFGSFLDY
+1085 
-1094 IGQDAAYWPAP
+1094 
-1105 YYIDIDGEEKCDNR
+1105 R
-1119 FLHLGWQDDG
+1119 FLALY
-1129 KQSCEPSGVKGKYHW
+1129 ESGCK
-1144 GVYASNAKPGPA
+1144 
-1156 YLKSSVGGKAG
+1156 
-1167 YPLAELDLLGDYQAI
+1167 PLAEITKLEDKKKYHHSNYAWNGNTRAYLQSLKPEMKKYPLKALAEGISFNPGACKEGCGPKRSQYSERFALLLRGQCPTGD
-1182 GNSKNERMHDI
+1182 
-1193 RLAYHLG
+1193 
-1200 ADYKREDT
+1200 
-1208 NGGMNAVVRD
+1208 
-1218 TRESSSP
+1218 
-1225 EIFKGDA
+1225 
-1232 CTHIYGDPDDTMQVA
+1232 MQVA
-1247 NVLKYIQAVCTN
+1247 DALAYVTAACTN
-1259 GLDAKPQGNPEW
+1259 GLNAKPYGDPGSSIGN
-1271 LDEKQ
+1271 
-1276 HKNRGTY
+1276 HKDSSKHSGPNRQ
-1283 RNRNGKVQSTATGAA
+1283 V
-1298 AMEPDPNKK
+1298 E

>member
-81 VVFPGSEESIFDPE
+81 VVLPGSEESIFDPE

-134 ARYDQQV
+134 ARYDQPV

-151 YNSSTVEENNTN
+151 YNNSTVEENNTN

-176 FRRAATKIN
+176 FRRAATKIGTLG
-185 KIDSASMAGRSGGK
+185 SAGMAGRSGGK

-291 GGGNGKLDRNF
+291 GGGNGKLDRHF
-302 VWNGKEPWWWD
+302 AWNGKEPWWWD

-332 WIEWGDKLAQKIL
+332 WIEWGDKLAQNIL

-355 KDDGGMGNLFGTVEG
+355 KDDGGMGKLLGATKG
-370 AGDADKCGKMTQKDW
+370 AGDPDKCNGLTKDDW
-385 DACPECQ
+385 D
-392 KYGSKMTKAACQTL
+392 KL
-406 FGYTPGDKNKVDPW
+406 FPGVPFNKHFCRAKFPANYKDAPDPW
-420 KGGDKAN
+420 KGGNQASE
-427 ADLNFF
+427 DLNFF

-440 TEGFGKRSKGK
+440 TEGFGAKSKKR

-473 YSSQKGEDRKFF
+473 YSSQKGEDRKYF
-485 SYVVGIPTD
+485 SYVVGIPTN
-494 KLVAYYQMQ
+494 KLVDYYQLQ

-529 RKNFVPLFVES
+529 RKSFVPLFVES
-540 VAVKPKKVKN
+540 VAVKPKKVSN

-555 KTNKDVASVLTEAST
+555 ETDAVSVLTDAST
-570 KKDEQK
+570 KKNENAE
-576 KLTYDALIA
+576 LTYDALIGK
-585 TLADGG
+585 LAKGG
-591 AFYDTRDDIAAD
+591 VFYDTREDFAEASI
-603 SKAADSKAADSNTD
+603 KP
-617 ATQGT
+617 
-622 DTQVKAT
+622 V
-629 KGTAT
+629 KGTAK
-634 FDLKGGKKGKDWI
+634 FSLKGGKKGKDWI

-656 ARVTCENFALTG
+656 ARVTCENTALTG

-682 ANGVTKN
+682 ANGVVDN
-689 KDTYNTLAKKFR
+689 KAIYKTLAPKFK

-709 DDYGKAWK
+709 DNYGKTLE
-717 NDHETG
+717 NDHATG
-723 VYIIPHNGVE
+723 VYTIQHNTIKPYTE
-733 KYDAS
+733 S
-738 WFKGSE
+738 WFEGSE
-744 TTGDATSSRAGWV
+744 ANGGSDRGGWV
-757 TYKDKDNVK
+757 TRNRPAK
-766 NRDAAEKFQVIAA
+766 NTGNTYQVIAA
-779 GEKALVKELTDS
+779 GEKALVKEN
-791 QGNVTNRDV
+791 GNRDA

-808 YQCDNAAIAGD
+808 YQCDNADIAGD
-819 ALADG
+819 DLADG
-824 GCDNGLWPKVDKD
+824 GCDNGLWPQFDKD
-837 GNVIGT
+837 GKMIG
-843 EGQKLP
+843 EAGQQLP

-865 DESAE
+865 DDSVSPAVEEPKCKSKDESPECCEELGQGQYEWKGGKCE
-870 PPSSEP
+870 PK
-876 MHQNV
+876 
-881 DACDTADAWQKSE
+881 KSE
-894 ECCKKKKGSQGYVWK
+894 G
-909 DGACVTQSGDPSKK
+909 
-923 DSSPEPK
+923 
-930 TQVTFLAPKPS
+930 
-941 WVPKNITAR
+941 
-950 TGGDAPTQ
+950 
-958 EMFSGTNGG
+958 GG
-967 NFLQGDAGQNCDI
+967 NLLPGRQ
-980 MDGFIVNSNL
+980 
-990 AKAYVNEVVQ
+990 
-1000 AYNDRN
+1000 N
-1006 PNLPMKT
+1006 PNLNPPAPGKDLVSLAPVIEWVPREFDDRQSVVQGSALGEGSFGPGKLIPGAIDEQHCGAASSKRVVQT
-1013 DQAGAYAFSGKQGF
+1013 ESAKQFVNQVVAAYNAKKAGAQQMAEVVAY
-1027 PTVGEMIDAMNIAS
+1027 PTLGEVVDSLNIAS
-1041 KVGKPDVPK
+1041 QVGVTTAPK
-1050 QIVCAFGRTVM
+1050 EVVCQVARTMAGISRDPQAQNATWETKSGETRYFHNELGAYLAYVHPEAAFYPAKYYEESGNC
-1061 GASEDHTV
+1061 
-1069 PDDKWPT
+1069 DK
-1076 YNGKKVAPR
+1076 
-1085 NPFGSFLDY
+1085 
-1094 IGQDAAYWPAP
+1094 
-1105 YYIDIDGEEKCDNR
+1105 R
-1119 FLHLGWQDDG
+1119 FLAL
-1129 KQSCEPSGVKGKYHW
+1129 SESGCRMLLPEVKGKKQYHHSN
-1144 GVYASNAKPGPA
+1144 YAWNGNTSA
-1156 YLKSSVGGKAG
+1156 YLRSLKPEMKK
-1167 YPLAELDLLGDYQAI
+1167 YPLKALAEGISFNPGACKEGCGPQRRQYTKSMASLLQGQCPTGDMNVA
-1182 GNSKNERMHDI
+1182 DA
-1193 RLAYHLG
+1193 LAYVT
-1200 ADYKREDT
+1200 A
-1208 NGGMNAVVRD
+1208 A
-1218 TRESSSP
+1218 
-1225 EIFKGDA
+1225 
-1232 CTHIYGDPDDTMQVA
+1232 
-1247 NVLKYIQAVCTN
+1247 CTN
-1259 GLDAKPQGNPEW
+1259 GLNYKPYGTAGSRRGNSS
-1271 LDEKQ
+1271 DRSGSSGN
-1276 HKNRGTY
+1276 NRQV
-1283 RNRNGKVQSTATGAA
+1283 K
-1298 AMEPDPNKK
+1298 

>member
-81 VVFPGSEESIFDPE
+81 VVLPGSEESIFDPE

-120 LIKGFGSQDENTAD
+120 LIKGFGSQDENTTD
-134 ARYDQQV
+134 ARYDQPV

-185 KIDSASMAGRSGGK
+185 KLDGAGMTGRSGGK

-291 GGGNGKLDRNF
+291 GGGNGKLDRHF
-302 VWNGKEPWWWD
+302 AWNGKEPWWWD

-322 WEKKFNRHWN
+322 WEAKFNRKWD
-332 WIEWGDKLAQKIL
+332 WIKWGDKLAQNIL
-345 GGILNCLITG
+345 GGILNCLLTG
-355 KDDGGMGNLFGTVEG
+355 TDDGGMGKMLGATKG
-370 AGDADKCGKMTQKDW
+370 AGKEPTCCGLKESEWDGSWGKFGKDSCKKYKAQAKTNKMFKCDGGWKDGNQ
-385 DACPECQ
+385 ASE
-392 KYGSKMTKAACQTL
+392 
-406 FGYTPGDKNKVDPW
+406 
-420 KGGDKAN
+420 
-427 ADLNFF
+427 DLNFF

-440 TEGFGKRSKGK
+440 TEGFGAKSKKR

-473 YSSQKGEDRKFF
+473 YSSQKGEDRKYF

-494 KLVAYYQMQ
+494 KLDPYYNKMQ

-540 VAVKPKKVKN
+540 VAVKPKKVSN

-555 KTNKDVASVLTEAST
+555 ETKKDAESVLTDAST
-570 KKDEQK
+570 KKDK
-576 KLTYDALIA
+576 NAKLTYDALIA

-591 AFYDTRDDIAAD
+591 VFYDTRYDIAAD
-603 SKAADSKAADSNTD
+603 SD
-617 ATQGT
+617 A
-622 DTQVKAT
+622 AT
-629 KGTAT
+629 KGTAK
-634 FDLKGGKKGKDWI
+634 FSLKGGKKGKDWI

-668 PKGKEIYPFAHIQF
+668 PKETQIYPFAHIQF
-682 ANGVTKN
+682 ANGVTAGEGK
-689 KDTYNTLAKKFR
+689 YYSIIARKFK

-709 DDYGKAWK
+709 DNYGKTLE
-717 NDHETG
+717 NDHATG
-723 VYIIPHNGVE
+723 VYTIQHNTIE
-733 KYDAS
+733 PYNES

-744 TTGDATSSRAGWV
+744 VQGDGARRGWITRSRTAANKGD
-757 TYKDKDNVK
+757 TY
-766 NRDAAEKFQVIAA
+766 QVIAA
-779 GEKALVKELTDS
+779 GEKALVKEDKE
-791 QGNVTNRDV
+791 NKNRDA

-808 YQCDNAAIAGD
+808 YQCDNADIAGD

-824 GCDNGLWPKVDKD
+824 GCDNGLWPQFDKD
-837 GNVIGT
+837 GKMIG
-843 EGQKLP
+843 EAGQRLP

-876 MHQNV
+876 RSQEKP
-881 DACDTADAWQKSE
+881 DECDKAGAWQTSQR
-894 ECCKKKKGSQGYVWK
+894 CCEIKMGSQGYVWE
-909 DGACVTQSGDPSKK
+909 GGQCVKK
-923 DSSPEPK
+923 EEVPPETGSSPEPK
-930 TQVTFLAPKPS
+930 KQVTFLAPTPS
-941 WVPKNITAR
+941 WVPQNFTGR

-967 NFLQGDAGQNCDI
+967 NFLKGDAGRNCDI
-980 MDGFIVNSNL
+980 MDGFIVNSTL
-990 AKAYVNEVVQ
+990 AKSYVNEVVK
-1000 AYNDRN
+1000 AYNARN
-1006 PNLPMKT
+1006 PNLPIKT
-1013 DQAGAYAFSGKQGF
+1013 DEAGAYVFTGRQGF

-1069 PDDKWPT
+1069 PQNKWQS
-1076 YNGKKVAPR
+1076 YNGKRMAPR

-1094 IGQDAAYWPAP
+1094 IGEEAAYWPAP
-1105 YYIDIDGEEKCDNR
+1105 YYIDTDGKEKCDNR
-1119 FLHLGWQDDG
+1119 FLYLSWKDTG
-1129 KQSCEPSGVKGKYHW
+1129 KRHCFASGVAAEYHW
-1144 GVYASNAKPGPA
+1144 GVYASNAKPGQA
-1156 YLKSSVGGKAG
+1156 YLNSSVGKKAG
-1167 YPLAELDLLGDYQAI
+1167 YPLAELSLLKGYKAT

-1200 ADYKREDT
+1200 AAYKSGET
-1208 NGGMNAVVRD
+1208 YGGMNAVVRD
-1218 TRESSSP
+1218 PRESSSSDQ
-1225 EIFKGDA
+1225 FAGDE
-1232 CTHIYGDPDDTMQVA
+1232 CTYIYDAQDTMQVA
-1247 NVLKYIQAVCTN
+1247 NVLKYIQSVCTN
-1259 GLDAKPQGNPEW
+1259 RLDAKPRGNPAW
-1271 LDEKQ
+1271 LKTDNK
-1276 HKNRGTY
+1276 GTY
-1283 RNRNGKVQSTATGAA
+1283 RNRAGKVQSTATGATSMEA
-1298 AMEPDPNKK
+1298 APNKG

>member
-81 VVFPGSEESIFDPE
+81 VVLPGSEESIFDPE

-120 LIKGFGSQDENTAD
+120 LIKGFGSQDENTTD
-134 ARYDQQV
+134 ARYDQPV

-151 YNSSTVEENNTN
+151 YNNSTVEENNTN

-185 KIDSASMAGRSGGK
+185 KLDGAGMTGRSGGK

-210 SAAKKVGSSAPRTS
+210 SAAKKVGSSAPRPS

-291 GGGNGKLDRNF
+291 GGGNGKLDRHF
-302 VWNGKEPWWWD
+302 AWNGKEPWWWD

-322 WEKKFNRHWN
+322 WEAKFNRKWD
-332 WIEWGDKLAQKIL
+332 WIKWGDKLAQNIL
-345 GGILNCLITG
+345 GGILNCLLTG

-440 TEGFGKRSKGK
+440 TEGFGKRSKK
-451 SEKGEVDSDCEGL
+451 LSEQGDVNGNCYGL
-464 KTSGVYTAS
+464 MTSGVYTAS
-473 YSSQKGEDRKFF
+473 YSSQKGEDRKYF
-485 SYVVGIPTD
+485 SYVVGIPTN
-494 KLVAYYQMQ
+494 KLVAYYKMQ

-529 RKNFVPLFVES
+529 RANFVPLFVES
-540 VAVKPKKVKN
+540 VAVKPKKVNN

-555 KTNKDVASVLTEAST
+555 ETKKSAESVLTDAST
-570 KKDEQK
+570 KKDK
-576 KLTYDALIA
+576 NAKLTYDALIA

-591 AFYDTRDDIAAD
+591 VFYDTRDDFAAD
-603 SKAADSKAADSNTD
+603 S
-617 ATQGT
+617 
-622 DTQVKAT
+622 DTTAT
-629 KGTAT
+629 KGTAK

-656 ARVTCENFALTG
+656 ARVTCEDTALTG
-668 PKGKEIYPFAHIQF
+668 PEGTEIYPFAHIQF
-682 ANGVTKN
+682 AKGVADNEEFYK
-689 KDTYNTLAKKFR
+689 TLAPKFK

-709 DDYGKAWK
+709 NDYGKTLK

-723 VYIIPHNGVE
+723 VYVIQHNTIKPYTE
-733 KYDAS
+733 S

-744 TTGDATSSRAGWV
+744 ANGGSDRGGWV
-757 TYKDKDNVK
+757 TRNRPAK
-766 NRDAAEKFQVIAA
+766 NTGNTYQVIAA
-779 GEKALVKELTDS
+779 GKKALVKEKEKEEED
-791 QGNVTNRDV
+791 GNRDA

-808 YQCDNAAIAGD
+808 YQCDNANIAGD
-819 ALADG
+819 DLKDG
-824 GCDNGLWPKVDKD
+824 GCDNGVWTNYDKD
-837 GNVIGT
+837 GNVVST

-849 GVVLSTAVCE
+849 GVVLSTAVCT

-876 MHQNV
+876 RSQEKP
-881 DACDTADAWQKSE
+881 DECDKAGAWQTSQR
-894 ECCKKKKGSQGYVWK
+894 CCEIKMGSQGYVWE
-909 DGACVTQSGDPSKK
+909 GGQCVKK
-923 DSSPEPK
+923 EEVPPEKESSPEPK
-930 TQVTFLAPKPS
+930 KQVTFLAPKPS
-941 WVPKNITAR
+941 WVPQNITGR

-958 EMFSGTNGG
+958 EMFPGTNGG
-967 NFLQGDAGQNCDI
+967 NFLKGDAGRNCDI
-980 MDGFIVNSNL
+980 MDGFIVNSTL
-990 AKAYVNEVVQ
+990 AKSYVNEVVK
-1000 AYNDRN
+1000 AYNARN
-1006 PNLPMKT
+1006 PNLPIKMGET
-1013 DQAGAYAFSGKQGF
+1013 GAYAFTGKQGF

-1061 GASEDHTV
+1061 GASEDRTV
-1069 PDDKWPT
+1069 PQNKWPT

-1094 IGQDAAYWPAP
+1094 IGEEAAYWPAP
-1105 YYIDIDGEEKCDNR
+1105 YYIDTDGKEKCDNR
-1119 FLHLGWQDDG
+1119 FLRLGWQDTG
-1129 KQSCEPSGVKGKYHW
+1129 KQYCPPSGVAAKYHW
-1144 GVYASNAKPGPA
+1144 GVYASNAKPGEA
-1156 YLKSSVGGKAG
+1156 YLNSSVGKEAG
-1167 YPLAELDLLGDYQAI
+1167 YPLAELNLLENYQAQ
-1182 GNSKNERMHDI
+1182 GKSPNERMHDI
-1193 RLAYHLG
+1193 RQAYHLG
-1200 ADYKREDT
+1200 ANYKNGET

-1225 EIFKGDA
+1225 EFAGDE
-1232 CTHIYGDPDDTMQVA
+1232 CTYIYDAQDTMQVA

-1259 GLDAKPQGNPEW
+1259 GLNAKPQGNPAW
-1271 LDEKQ
+1271 LKTGNKGKYTD
-1276 HKNRGTY
+1276 
-1283 RNRNGKVQSTATGAA
+1283 RNGKRQSTVAGATSREAA
-1298 AMEPDPNKK
+1298 PNK